1 MKQRSKILLALFL
14 SASLAVTPV
23 ASVSVLA
30 EDLDFTAVEEVDVV
44 PEEEISDS
52 EEVSTST
59 DDSVLADDSDLAA
72 DITTD
77 DPDLTTDDFTVDTST
92 FSADEADVFTSGE
105 TSDQDVTE
113 AKTHSIKVSV
123 TNSEGVAS
131 GMYAMDDAIVTKQ
144 DDGTYLVKM
153 HQASENR
160 NYMALVNGTTAD
172 DITAATQHKVDWY
185 IADSSY
191 YYTIPVASLSDTV
204 YASFSKTTNV
214 NKGSKWSNVQTI
226 TFDTTSMADTDKSDV
241 DASGMNKQAALD
253 YSSVDAA
260 LATVPEDLSIYTD
273 ETANAVTFAVNAL
286 NGTYKAATQDDVDK
300 LATAITDAVNA
311 LVKKA
316 VEEAKTHSIKVSVT
330 NSEGVASGMYAMDD
344 AIVTKQDD
352 GTYLVKMHQASENRN
367 YMALVNGTTADDI
380 TAATQHK
387 VDWYIADSSYYYTI
401 PVASLSDTVY
411 ASFSKTTNVNKGSK
425 WSNVQTITFDT
436 TSMADTDK
444 SDVDASGMNKQ
455 AALDYSSVD
464 AALAT
469 VPEDLSIYTDETAN
483 AVTFAVNALNGTYK
497 AATQDDVDKLATAI
511 ADAVNALVEK
521 GLLTVTNETLMF
533 NVEKA
538 VLRDGKLIVTLH
550 GQGYHY
556 LYKGTYEEAVANGDN
571 RENWIAG
578 EQINGKWQFTIPVA
592 EGETFLPIV
601 AISQN
606 YLTKYEE
613 GKNSLERAFYP
624 RQAVIDQDAAT
635 LVTGDYDH
643 TKDLTV
649 DNQVKMFNVAAAS
662 LETIGGPNSN
672 NYQEILHL
680 TMGTTSFDKVFI
692 GSAED
697 AAKAETTTA
706 ITEQKADLVVK
717 ENAMGGT
724 ATTDYL
730 EKDVI
735 FSFHSVKNNTWY
747 ERVFNVSKTNG
758 TLTITPVPSADY
770 TAVDAALA
778 TVPED
783 LSIYTEETA
792 NAVKVAVDAVKRD
805 CTIYQQADVDK
816 MAQDITDAVN
826 ALVERG
832 LLTVTNETLM
842 FNVEKA
848 VLRDGKLI
856 VTLHGQG
863 YHYLYKGTYEEAVA
877 NGDNRENWIA
887 GEEINGKWQ
896 FTVPVAEGET
906 YLPIVAISNSYLTKY
921 EEGKNSL
928 ERAFYPRQAVIDQ
941 DAATLVTGD
950 YDHTKD
956 LTVDNSVKMFNV
968 AAASLET
975 IGGPNSNNYKE
986 ILHLTMGSDSFDK
999 VFIGFA
1005 KDAAKAE
1012 TTADITDRKVS
1023 FDMKANA
1030 MGGEAT
1036 TDYLDKEVIFSFHS
1050 VKNGTWY
1057 ERVFNV
1063 SKTNGTLTITPVAA
1077 ADYTAVDAALAAVP
1091 KDLSI
1096 YTDETVAA
1104 VRAAVDAVNKNCTV
1118 YQQAD
1123 VDKMASDIT
1132 AAVKALVKKPVAAAK
1147 VTLNAT
1153 SKKITT
1159 GKSFTLKATVA
1170 PSNTTD
1176 KVVWKSSNT
1185 KVATVSANGTVKAV
1199 KAGTA
1204 VITATAGK
1212 VKATCKVTVANPVYK
1227 VTSIKLAAAPSRYI
1241 TAGKRVQLRA
1251 TITPSNATNK
1261 AVTWKSSNTRIAT
1274 VSSTGI
1280 VTFNKNAGGKKVT
1293 ITATAKDGSK
1303 KYARITLA
1311 CMKGSVKSIR
1321 LSGKTTVTNGQST
1334 KVTAAVTS
1342 QGGSANRSLA
1352 WSSSNTKLAT
1362 VDKYGKVKTIKG
1374 KKGTVTITAK
1384 ATDGSGKKAT
1394 IKIRIK

>member
-1 MKQRSKILLALFL
+1 MAETEERDA
-14 SASLAVTPV
+14 V
-23 ASVSVLA
+23 ASDINKLPA
-30 EDLDFTAVEEVDVV
+30 TNG
-44 PEEEISDS
+44 P
-52 EEVSTST
+52 
-59 DDSVLADDSDLAA
+59 AD
-72 DITTD
+72 
-77 DPDLTTDDFTVDTST
+77 
-92 FSADEADVFTSGE
+92 
-105 TSDQDVTE
+105 
-113 AKTHSIKVSV
+113 
-123 TNSEGVAS
+123 
-131 GMYAMDDAIVTKQ
+131 
-144 DDGTYLVKM
+144 
-153 HQASENR
+153 
-160 NYMALVNGTTAD
+160 
-172 DITAATQHKVDWY
+172 
-185 IADSSY
+185 
-191 YYTIPVASLSDTV
+191 YT
-204 YASFSKTTNV
+204 
-214 NKGSKWSNVQTI
+214 
-226 TFDTTSMADTDKSDV
+226 
-241 DASGMNKQAALD
+241 
-253 YSSVDAA
+253 SVDAA

-273 ETANAVTFAVNAL
+273 ETADAVRAAV
-286 NGTYKAATQDDVDK
+286 AAVKRDYTMAQQADVDK
-300 LATAITDAVNA
+300 MAQAITDAVNA

-380 TAATQHK
+380 AAATQHK
-387 VDWYIADSSYYYTI
+387 IDWYVADSSYYYTI

-444 SDVDASGMNKQ
+444 NDVDASGMNKQ

-483 AVTFAVNALNGTYK
+483 AVTSAVKALSGTYK
-497 AATQDDVDKLATAI
+497 AATQDDVDKLATA
-511 ADAVNALVEK
+511 
-521 GLLTVTNETLMF
+521 
-533 NVEKA
+533 
-538 VLRDGKLIVTLH
+538 
-550 GQGYHY
+550 
-556 LYKGTYEEAVANGDN
+556 
-571 RENWIAG
+571 
-578 EQINGKWQFTIPVA
+578 
-592 EGETFLPIV
+592 
-601 AISQN
+601 
-606 YLTKYEE
+606 
-613 GKNSLERAFYP
+613 
-624 RQAVIDQDAAT
+624 
-635 LVTGDYDH
+635 
-643 TKDLTV
+643 
-649 DNQVKMFNVAAAS
+649 
-662 LETIGGPNSN
+662 
-672 NYQEILHL
+672 
-680 TMGTTSFDKVFI
+680 
-692 GSAED
+692 
-697 AAKAETTTA
+697 
-706 ITEQKADLVVK
+706 
-717 ENAMGGT
+717 
-724 ATTDYL
+724 
-730 EKDVI
+730 
-735 FSFHSVKNNTWY
+735 
-747 ERVFNVSKTNG
+747 
-758 TLTITPVPSADY
+758 
-770 TAVDAALA
+770 
-778 TVPED
+778 
-783 LSIYTEETA
+783 
-792 NAVKVAVDAVKRD
+792 
-805 CTIYQQADVDK
+805 
-816 MAQDITDAVN
+816 ITDAVN

-848 VLRDGKLI
+848 ILRDGNLI
-856 VTLHGQG
+856 LTLHGTG

-877 NGDNRENWIA
+877 NGDNRDNWIA
-887 GEEINGKWQ
+887 GEEVNGKWQ

-1030 MGGEAT
+1030 MGGAAT

-1352 WSSSNTKLAT
+1352 WSSSNTKLAI

-1394 IKIRIK
+1394 FKIRIK

>member
-1 MKQRSKILLALFL
+1 MKQRSKILTALFL
-14 SASLAVTPV
+14 SASLAVTPA

-30 EDLDFTAVEEVDVV
+30 EDLDFAAVEEIDVV

-59 DDSVLADDSDLAA
+59 EDSVLAA
-72 DITTD
+72 DITTED
-77 DPDLTTDDFTVDTST
+77 SDLTTDEFTADTST

-105 TSDQDVTE
+105 TSEQDVSE
-113 AKTHSIKVSV
+113 ARTHSIKVSV

-172 DITAATQHKVDWY
+172 DIAAATQHKIDWY
-185 IADSSY
+185 VADSSY

-226 TFDTTSMADTDKSDV
+226 TFDTTSMADTDKNDV

-273 ETANAVTFAVNAL
+273 ETANAVTSAVKAL
-286 NGTYKAATQDDVDK
+286 SGTYKAATQDDVDK
-300 LATAITDAVNA
+300 LATA
-311 LVKKA
+311 
-316 VEEAKTHSIKVSVT
+316 
-330 NSEGVASGMYAMDD
+330 
-344 AIVTKQDD
+344 
-352 GTYLVKMHQASENRN
+352 
-367 YMALVNGTTADDI
+367 
-380 TAATQHK
+380 
-387 VDWYIADSSYYYTI
+387 
-401 PVASLSDTVY
+401 
-411 ASFSKTTNVNKGSK
+411 
-425 WSNVQTITFDT
+425 
-436 TSMADTDK
+436 
-444 SDVDASGMNKQ
+444 
-455 AALDYSSVD
+455 
-464 AALAT
+464 
-469 VPEDLSIYTDETAN
+469 
-483 AVTFAVNALNGTYK
+483 
-497 AATQDDVDKLATAI
+497 
-511 ADAVNALVEK
+511 
-521 GLLTVTNETLMF
+521 
-533 NVEKA
+533 
-538 VLRDGKLIVTLH
+538 
-550 GQGYHY
+550 
-556 LYKGTYEEAVANGDN
+556 
-571 RENWIAG
+571 
-578 EQINGKWQFTIPVA
+578 
-592 EGETFLPIV
+592 
-601 AISQN
+601 
-606 YLTKYEE
+606 
-613 GKNSLERAFYP
+613 
-624 RQAVIDQDAAT
+624 
-635 LVTGDYDH
+635 
-643 TKDLTV
+643 
-649 DNQVKMFNVAAAS
+649 
-662 LETIGGPNSN
+662 
-672 NYQEILHL
+672 
-680 TMGTTSFDKVFI
+680 
-692 GSAED
+692 
-697 AAKAETTTA
+697 
-706 ITEQKADLVVK
+706 
-717 ENAMGGT
+717 
-724 ATTDYL
+724 
-730 EKDVI
+730 
-735 FSFHSVKNNTWY
+735 
-747 ERVFNVSKTNG
+747 
-758 TLTITPVPSADY
+758 
-770 TAVDAALA
+770 
-778 TVPED
+778 
-783 LSIYTEETA
+783 
-792 NAVKVAVDAVKRD
+792 
-805 CTIYQQADVDK
+805 
-816 MAQDITDAVN
+816 ITDAVN

-848 VLRDGKLI
+848 ILRDGNLI
-856 VTLHGQG
+856 LTLHGTG

-877 NGDNRENWIA
+877 NGDNRDNWIA
-887 GEEINGKWQ
+887 GEEVNGKWQ

-1030 MGGEAT
+1030 MGGAAT

-1104 VRAAVDAVNKNCTV
+1104 VRAAVDAVTKNCTV

-1352 WSSSNTKLAT
+1352 WSSSNTKLAI

-1394 IKIRIK
+1394 FKIRIK

>member
-1 MKQRSKILLALFL
+1 MKQRSKILTALFL
-14 SASLAVTPV
+14 SASLAVTPA

-30 EDLDFTAVEEVDVV
+30 EDLDFAAVEEIDVV

-59 DDSVLADDSDLAA
+59 EDSVLAA
-72 DITTD
+72 DITTED
-77 DPDLTTDDFTVDTST
+77 SDLTTDEFTADTST

-105 TSDQDVTE
+105 TSEQDVSEARTHSIKVSVINSSGVVSGMYAMDSAVVTRQDDGTYLVRMHQTSVNRNYMALTDDKNKATNHEVDWYVAGGDDGYWYTIPVASLTDPLYASFSYTKNVNAGKAWGNVQTITFDVSSMAETEERDAVASDINKLPATNGPADYTSVDAALATVPEDLSIYTDETADAVRAAVAAVKRDYTMAQQADVDKMAQAITDAVNALVKKAVEE

-144 DDGTYLVKM
+144 DGTYLVKM

-172 DITAATQHKVDWY
+172 DIAAATQHKIDWY
-185 IADSSY
+185 VADSSY

-226 TFDTTSMADTDKSDV
+226 TFDTTSMADTDKNDV

-273 ETANAVTFAVNAL
+273 ETANAVTSAVKAL
-286 NGTYKAATQDDVDK
+286 SGTYKAATQDDVDK
-300 LATAITDAVNA
+300 LATA
-311 LVKKA
+311 
-316 VEEAKTHSIKVSVT
+316 
-330 NSEGVASGMYAMDD
+330 
-344 AIVTKQDD
+344 
-352 GTYLVKMHQASENRN
+352 
-367 YMALVNGTTADDI
+367 
-380 TAATQHK
+380 
-387 VDWYIADSSYYYTI
+387 
-401 PVASLSDTVY
+401 
-411 ASFSKTTNVNKGSK
+411 
-425 WSNVQTITFDT
+425 
-436 TSMADTDK
+436 
-444 SDVDASGMNKQ
+444 
-455 AALDYSSVD
+455 
-464 AALAT
+464 
-469 VPEDLSIYTDETAN
+469 
-483 AVTFAVNALNGTYK
+483 
-497 AATQDDVDKLATAI
+497 
-511 ADAVNALVEK
+511 
-521 GLLTVTNETLMF
+521 
-533 NVEKA
+533 
-538 VLRDGKLIVTLH
+538 
-550 GQGYHY
+550 
-556 LYKGTYEEAVANGDN
+556 
-571 RENWIAG
+571 
-578 EQINGKWQFTIPVA
+578 
-592 EGETFLPIV
+592 
-601 AISQN
+601 
-606 YLTKYEE
+606 
-613 GKNSLERAFYP
+613 
-624 RQAVIDQDAAT
+624 
-635 LVTGDYDH
+635 
-643 TKDLTV
+643 
-649 DNQVKMFNVAAAS
+649 
-662 LETIGGPNSN
+662 
-672 NYQEILHL
+672 
-680 TMGTTSFDKVFI
+680 
-692 GSAED
+692 
-697 AAKAETTTA
+697 
-706 ITEQKADLVVK
+706 
-717 ENAMGGT
+717 
-724 ATTDYL
+724 
-730 EKDVI
+730 
-735 FSFHSVKNNTWY
+735 
-747 ERVFNVSKTNG
+747 
-758 TLTITPVPSADY
+758 
-770 TAVDAALA
+770 
-778 TVPED
+778 
-783 LSIYTEETA
+783 
-792 NAVKVAVDAVKRD
+792 
-805 CTIYQQADVDK
+805 
-816 MAQDITDAVN
+816 ITDAVN

-848 VLRDGKLI
+848 ILRDGNLI
-856 VTLHGQG
+856 LTLHGTG
-863 YHYLYKGTYEEAVA
+863 YHYLYKGTYEEAVT
-877 NGDNRENWIA
+877 NGDNRDNWIA
-887 GEEINGKWQ
+887 GEEVNGKWQ

-1030 MGGEAT
+1030 MGGAAT

-1394 IKIRIK
+1394 FKIRIK

>member
-1 MKQRSKILLALFL
+1 MKQRSKILTALFL
-14 SASLAVTPV
+14 SASLAVTPA

-30 EDLDFTAVEEVDVV
+30 EDLDFAAVEEIDVV

-59 DDSVLADDSDLAA
+59 EDSVLAA
-72 DITTD
+72 DITTED
-77 DPDLTTDDFTVDTST
+77 SDLTTDEFTADTST

-105 TSDQDVTE
+105 TSEQDVSE
-113 AKTHSIKVSV
+113 ARTHSIKVSV
-123 TNSEGVAS
+123 INSSGVAS
-131 GMYAMDDAIVTKQ
+131 GMYAMDSAVVTRQ
-144 DDGTYLVKM
+144 DDGTYLVRM
-153 HQASENR
+153 HQTSVNR
-160 NYMALVNGTTAD
+160 NYMALTD
-172 DITAATQHKVDWY
+172 DKNKATNHEVDWY
-185 IADSSY
+185 VAGGDDGY
-191 YYTIPVASLSDTV
+191 WYTIPVASLTDPL
-204 YASFSKTTNV
+204 YASFSYTKNV
-214 NKGSKWSNVQTI
+214 NAGKAWGNVQTI
-226 TFDTTSMADTDKSDV
+226 TFDVSSMAETEERDAVASDI
-241 DASGMNKQAALD
+241 NKLPATNGPAD
-253 YSSVDAA
+253 YTSVDAA

-273 ETANAVTFAVNAL
+273 ETA
-286 NGTYKAATQDDVDK
+286 
-300 LATAITDAVNA
+300 DAVRA
-311 LVKKA
+311 
-316 VEEAKTHSIKVSVT
+316 
-330 NSEGVASGMYAMDD
+330 
-344 AIVTKQDD
+344 
-352 GTYLVKMHQASENRN
+352 
-367 YMALVNGTTADDI
+367 
-380 TAATQHK
+380 
-387 VDWYIADSSYYYTI
+387 
-401 PVASLSDTVY
+401 
-411 ASFSKTTNVNKGSK
+411 
-425 WSNVQTITFDT
+425 
-436 TSMADTDK
+436 
-444 SDVDASGMNKQ
+444 
-455 AALDYSSVD
+455 
-464 AALAT
+464 
-469 VPEDLSIYTDETAN
+469 
-483 AVTFAVNALNGTYK
+483 
-497 AATQDDVDKLATAI
+497 
-511 ADAVNALVEK
+511 
-521 GLLTVTNETLMF
+521 
-533 NVEKA
+533 
-538 VLRDGKLIVTLH
+538 
-550 GQGYHY
+550 
-556 LYKGTYEEAVANGDN
+556 AVA
-571 RENWIAG
+571 
-578 EQINGKWQFTIPVA
+578 
-592 EGETFLPIV
+592 
-601 AISQN
+601 
-606 YLTKYEE
+606 
-613 GKNSLERAFYP
+613 
-624 RQAVIDQDAAT
+624 
-635 LVTGDYDH
+635 
-643 TKDLTV
+643 
-649 DNQVKMFNVAAAS
+649 
-662 LETIGGPNSN
+662 
-672 NYQEILHL
+672 
-680 TMGTTSFDKVFI
+680 
-692 GSAED
+692 
-697 AAKAETTTA
+697 
-706 ITEQKADLVVK
+706 
-717 ENAMGGT
+717 
-724 ATTDYL
+724 
-730 EKDVI
+730 
-735 FSFHSVKNNTWY
+735 
-747 ERVFNVSKTNG
+747 
-758 TLTITPVPSADY
+758 
-770 TAVDAALA
+770 
-778 TVPED
+778 
-783 LSIYTEETA
+783 
-792 NAVKVAVDAVKRD
+792 AVKRD
-805 CTIYQQADVDK
+805 YTMAQQADVDK
-816 MAQDITDAVN
+816 MAQAITDAVN

-848 VLRDGKLI
+848 ILRDGNLI
-856 VTLHGQG
+856 LTLHGTG

-877 NGDNRENWIA
+877 NGDNRDNWIA
-887 GEEINGKWQ
+887 GEEVNGKWQ

-956 LTVDNSVKMFNV
+956 LTVDNQVKMFNV

-1030 MGGEAT
+1030 MGGAAT

-1394 IKIRIK
+1394 FKIRIK

>member
-1 MKQRSKILLALFL
+1 MKQRSKILTALFL
-14 SASLAVTPV
+14 SASLAVTPA

-30 EDLDFTAVEEVDVV
+30 EDLDFAAVEEIDVV

-59 DDSVLADDSDLAA
+59 EDSVLAA
-72 DITTD
+72 DITTED
-77 DPDLTTDDFTVDTST
+77 SDLTTDEFTADTST

-105 TSDQDVTE
+105 TSEQDVSE
-113 AKTHSIKVSV
+113 ARTHSIKVSV
-123 TNSEGVAS
+123 INSSGVAS
-131 GMYAMDDAIVTKQ
+131 GMYAMDSAVVTRQ
-144 DDGTYLVKM
+144 DDGTYLVRM
-153 HQASENR
+153 HQTNVNR
-160 NYMALVNGTTAD
+160 NYMALTD
-172 DITAATQHKVDWY
+172 DKNKATNHEVDWY
-185 IADSSY
+185 VAGGDDGY
-191 YYTIPVASLSDTV
+191 WYTIPVASLTDPL
-204 YASFSKTTNV
+204 YASFSYTKNV
-214 NKGSKWSNVQTI
+214 NAGKAWGNVQTI
-226 TFDTTSMADTDKSDV
+226 TFDVSSMAETEERDAVASDI
-241 DASGMNKQAALD
+241 NKLPATNGPAD
-253 YSSVDAA
+253 YTSVDAA

-273 ETANAVTFAVNAL
+273 ETADAVRAAV
-286 NGTYKAATQDDVDK
+286 AAVKRDYTMAQQADVDK
-300 LATAITDAVNA
+300 MAQAITDAVNA

-352 GTYLVKMHQASENRN
+352 GTYLVKMHQANENRN

-380 TAATQHK
+380 AAATQHK
-387 VDWYIADSSYYYTI
+387 VDWYVADSSYYYTI

-425 WSNVQTITFDT
+425 WSNVQAITFDT

-444 SDVDASGMNKQ
+444 SDIDASGMNKQ

-469 VPEDLSIYTDETAN
+469 IPEDLSIYTDETAN
-483 AVTFAVNALNGTYK
+483 AVTSAVKALSGTYK
-497 AATQDDVDKLATAI
+497 AATQDDVDKLATA
-511 ADAVNALVEK
+511 
-521 GLLTVTNETLMF
+521 
-533 NVEKA
+533 
-538 VLRDGKLIVTLH
+538 
-550 GQGYHY
+550 
-556 LYKGTYEEAVANGDN
+556 
-571 RENWIAG
+571 
-578 EQINGKWQFTIPVA
+578 
-592 EGETFLPIV
+592 
-601 AISQN
+601 
-606 YLTKYEE
+606 
-613 GKNSLERAFYP
+613 
-624 RQAVIDQDAAT
+624 
-635 LVTGDYDH
+635 
-643 TKDLTV
+643 
-649 DNQVKMFNVAAAS
+649 
-662 LETIGGPNSN
+662 
-672 NYQEILHL
+672 
-680 TMGTTSFDKVFI
+680 
-692 GSAED
+692 
-697 AAKAETTTA
+697 
-706 ITEQKADLVVK
+706 
-717 ENAMGGT
+717 
-724 ATTDYL
+724 
-730 EKDVI
+730 
-735 FSFHSVKNNTWY
+735 
-747 ERVFNVSKTNG
+747 
-758 TLTITPVPSADY
+758 
-770 TAVDAALA
+770 
-778 TVPED
+778 
-783 LSIYTEETA
+783 
-792 NAVKVAVDAVKRD
+792 
-805 CTIYQQADVDK
+805 
-816 MAQDITDAVN
+816 ITDAVN

-848 VLRDGKLI
+848 ILRDGNLI
-856 VTLHGQG
+856 LTLHGTG

-877 NGDNRENWIA
+877 NGDNRDNWIA
-887 GEEINGKWQ
+887 GEEVNGKWQ

-1023 FDMKANA
+1023 FNMKANA

-1063 SKTNGTLTITPVAA
+1063 SKTNGTLTITP
-1077 ADYTAVDAALAAVP
+1077 
-1091 KDLSI
+1091 
-1096 YTDETVAA
+1096 VAA

-1176 KVVWKSSNT
+1176 KVVWKSNNT

-1394 IKIRIK
+1394 FKIRIK

>member
-1 MKQRSKILLALFL
+1 MKQRSKILTALFL
-14 SASLAVTPV
+14 SASLAVTPA

-30 EDLDFTAVEEVDVV
+30 EDLDFAAVEEIDVV

-59 DDSVLADDSDLAA
+59 EDSVLAA
-72 DITTD
+72 DITTED
-77 DPDLTTDDFTVDTST
+77 SDLTTDEFTADTST

-105 TSDQDVTE
+105 TSEQDVSE
-113 AKTHSIKVSV
+113 ARTHSIKVSV

-172 DITAATQHKVDWY
+172 DIAAATQHKIDWY
-185 IADSSY
+185 VADSSY

-226 TFDTTSMADTDKSDV
+226 TFDTTSMADTDKNDV

-273 ETANAVTFAVNAL
+273 ETANAVTSAVKAL
-286 NGTYKAATQDDVDK
+286 SGTYKAATQDDVDK
-300 LATAITDAVNA
+300 LATA
-311 LVKKA
+311 
-316 VEEAKTHSIKVSVT
+316 
-330 NSEGVASGMYAMDD
+330 
-344 AIVTKQDD
+344 
-352 GTYLVKMHQASENRN
+352 
-367 YMALVNGTTADDI
+367 
-380 TAATQHK
+380 
-387 VDWYIADSSYYYTI
+387 
-401 PVASLSDTVY
+401 
-411 ASFSKTTNVNKGSK
+411 
-425 WSNVQTITFDT
+425 
-436 TSMADTDK
+436 
-444 SDVDASGMNKQ
+444 
-455 AALDYSSVD
+455 
-464 AALAT
+464 
-469 VPEDLSIYTDETAN
+469 
-483 AVTFAVNALNGTYK
+483 
-497 AATQDDVDKLATAI
+497 
-511 ADAVNALVEK
+511 
-521 GLLTVTNETLMF
+521 
-533 NVEKA
+533 
-538 VLRDGKLIVTLH
+538 
-550 GQGYHY
+550 
-556 LYKGTYEEAVANGDN
+556 
-571 RENWIAG
+571 
-578 EQINGKWQFTIPVA
+578 
-592 EGETFLPIV
+592 
-601 AISQN
+601 
-606 YLTKYEE
+606 
-613 GKNSLERAFYP
+613 
-624 RQAVIDQDAAT
+624 
-635 LVTGDYDH
+635 
-643 TKDLTV
+643 
-649 DNQVKMFNVAAAS
+649 
-662 LETIGGPNSN
+662 
-672 NYQEILHL
+672 
-680 TMGTTSFDKVFI
+680 
-692 GSAED
+692 
-697 AAKAETTTA
+697 
-706 ITEQKADLVVK
+706 
-717 ENAMGGT
+717 
-724 ATTDYL
+724 
-730 EKDVI
+730 
-735 FSFHSVKNNTWY
+735 
-747 ERVFNVSKTNG
+747 
-758 TLTITPVPSADY
+758 
-770 TAVDAALA
+770 
-778 TVPED
+778 
-783 LSIYTEETA
+783 
-792 NAVKVAVDAVKRD
+792 
-805 CTIYQQADVDK
+805 
-816 MAQDITDAVN
+816 ITDAVN

-848 VLRDGKLI
+848 ILRDGNLI
-856 VTLHGQG
+856 LTLHGTG

-877 NGDNRENWIA
+877 NGDNRDNWIA
-887 GEEINGKWQ
+887 GEEVNGKWQ

-1030 MGGEAT
+1030 MGGAAT

-1132 AAVKALVKKPVAAAK
+1132 AAVKALVKKPIAAAK

-1352 WSSSNTKLAT
+1352 WSSSNTKLAI

-1394 IKIRIK
+1394 FKIRIK

>member
-1 MKQRSKILLALFL
+1 MKQRSKILTALFL
-14 SASLAVTPV
+14 SASLAVTPA

-30 EDLDFTAVEEVDVV
+30 EDLDFAAVEEIDVV

-59 DDSVLADDSDLAA
+59 EDSVLAA
-72 DITTD
+72 DITTED
-77 DPDLTTDDFTVDTST
+77 SDLTTDEFTADTST

-105 TSDQDVTE
+105 TSEQDVSE
-113 AKTHSIKVSV
+113 ARTHSIKVSV
-123 TNSEGVAS
+123 INSSGVAS
-131 GMYAMDDAIVTKQ
+131 GMYAMDSAVVTRQ
-144 DDGTYLVKM
+144 DDGTYLVRM
-153 HQASENR
+153 HQTSVNR
-160 NYMALVNGTTAD
+160 NYMALTD
-172 DITAATQHKVDWY
+172 DKNKATNHEVDWY
-185 IADSSY
+185 VAGGDDGY
-191 YYTIPVASLSDTV
+191 WYTIPVASLTDPL
-204 YASFSKTTNV
+204 YASFSYTKNV
-214 NKGSKWSNVQTI
+214 NAGKAWGNVQTI
-226 TFDTTSMADTDKSDV
+226 TFDVSSMAETEERDAVASDI
-241 DASGMNKQAALD
+241 NKLPATNGPAD
-253 YSSVDAA
+253 YTSVDAA

-273 ETANAVTFAVNAL
+273 ETADAVRAAV
-286 NGTYKAATQDDVDK
+286 AAVKRDYTMAQQADVDK
-300 LATAITDAVNA
+300 MAQAITDAVNA

-367 YMALVNGTTADDI
+367 YMALVNGTTEDDI
-380 TAATQHK
+380 AAATQHK
-387 VDWYIADSSYYYTI
+387 IDWYVADSSYYYTI

-444 SDVDASGMNKQ
+444 NDVDASGMNKQ

-483 AVTFAVNALNGTYK
+483 AVTSAVKALSGTYK
-497 AATQDDVDKLATAI
+497 AATQDDVDKLATA
-511 ADAVNALVEK
+511 
-521 GLLTVTNETLMF
+521 
-533 NVEKA
+533 
-538 VLRDGKLIVTLH
+538 
-550 GQGYHY
+550 
-556 LYKGTYEEAVANGDN
+556 
-571 RENWIAG
+571 
-578 EQINGKWQFTIPVA
+578 
-592 EGETFLPIV
+592 
-601 AISQN
+601 
-606 YLTKYEE
+606 
-613 GKNSLERAFYP
+613 
-624 RQAVIDQDAAT
+624 
-635 LVTGDYDH
+635 
-643 TKDLTV
+643 
-649 DNQVKMFNVAAAS
+649 
-662 LETIGGPNSN
+662 
-672 NYQEILHL
+672 
-680 TMGTTSFDKVFI
+680 
-692 GSAED
+692 
-697 AAKAETTTA
+697 
-706 ITEQKADLVVK
+706 
-717 ENAMGGT
+717 
-724 ATTDYL
+724 
-730 EKDVI
+730 
-735 FSFHSVKNNTWY
+735 
-747 ERVFNVSKTNG
+747 
-758 TLTITPVPSADY
+758 
-770 TAVDAALA
+770 
-778 TVPED
+778 
-783 LSIYTEETA
+783 
-792 NAVKVAVDAVKRD
+792 
-805 CTIYQQADVDK
+805 
-816 MAQDITDAVN
+816 ITDAVN

-848 VLRDGKLI
+848 ILRDGNLI
-856 VTLHGQG
+856 LTLHGTG

-877 NGDNRENWIA
+877 NGDNRDNWIA
-887 GEEINGKWQ
+887 GEEVNGKWQ

-1030 MGGEAT
+1030 MGGAAT

-1204 VITATAGK
+1204 VITAT
-1212 VKATCKVTVANPVYK
+1212 
-1227 VTSIKLAAAPSRYI
+1227 
-1241 TAGKRVQLRA
+1241 
-1251 TITPSNATNK
+1251 ITPSNATNK

-1394 IKIRIK
+1394 FKIRIK

>member
-1 MKQRSKILLALFL
+1 MKQRSKILTALFL
-14 SASLAVTPV
+14 SASLAVTPA

-30 EDLDFTAVEEVDVV
+30 EDLDFAAVEEIDVV

-59 DDSVLADDSDLAA
+59 EDSVLAA
-72 DITTD
+72 DITTED
-77 DPDLTTDDFTVDTST
+77 SDLTTDEFTADTST
-92 FSADEADVFTSGE
+92 FSTDEADVFTSGE
-105 TSDQDVTE
+105 TSEQDVSE
-113 AKTHSIKVSV
+113 ARTHSIKVSV
-123 TNSEGVAS
+123 INSSGVAS
-131 GMYAMDDAIVTKQ
+131 GMYAMDSAVVTRQ
-144 DDGTYLVKM
+144 DDGTYLVRM
-153 HQASENR
+153 HQTSVNR
-160 NYMALVNGTTAD
+160 NYMALTD
-172 DITAATQHKVDWY
+172 DKNKATNHEVDWY
-185 IADSSY
+185 VAGGDDGY
-191 YYTIPVASLSDTV
+191 WYTIPVASLTDPL
-204 YASFSKTTNV
+204 YASFSYTKNV
-214 NKGSKWSNVQTI
+214 NAGKAWGNVQTI
-226 TFDTTSMADTDKSDV
+226 TFDVSSMAETEERDAVASDI
-241 DASGMNKQAALD
+241 NKLPATNGPAD
-253 YSSVDAA
+253 YTSVDAA

-273 ETANAVTFAVNAL
+273 ETADAVRAAV
-286 NGTYKAATQDDVDK
+286 AAVKRDYTMAQQADVDK
-300 LATAITDAVNA
+300 MAQAITDAVNA

-380 TAATQHK
+380 AAATQHK
-387 VDWYIADSSYYYTI
+387 IDWYVADSSYYYTI

-444 SDVDASGMNKQ
+444 NDVDASGMNKQ

-483 AVTFAVNALNGTYK
+483 AVTSAVKALSGTYK
-497 AATQDDVDKLATAI
+497 AATQDDVDKLATA
-511 ADAVNALVEK
+511 
-521 GLLTVTNETLMF
+521 
-533 NVEKA
+533 
-538 VLRDGKLIVTLH
+538 
-550 GQGYHY
+550 
-556 LYKGTYEEAVANGDN
+556 
-571 RENWIAG
+571 
-578 EQINGKWQFTIPVA
+578 
-592 EGETFLPIV
+592 
-601 AISQN
+601 
-606 YLTKYEE
+606 
-613 GKNSLERAFYP
+613 
-624 RQAVIDQDAAT
+624 
-635 LVTGDYDH
+635 
-643 TKDLTV
+643 
-649 DNQVKMFNVAAAS
+649 
-662 LETIGGPNSN
+662 
-672 NYQEILHL
+672 
-680 TMGTTSFDKVFI
+680 
-692 GSAED
+692 
-697 AAKAETTTA
+697 
-706 ITEQKADLVVK
+706 
-717 ENAMGGT
+717 
-724 ATTDYL
+724 
-730 EKDVI
+730 
-735 FSFHSVKNNTWY
+735 
-747 ERVFNVSKTNG
+747 
-758 TLTITPVPSADY
+758 
-770 TAVDAALA
+770 
-778 TVPED
+778 
-783 LSIYTEETA
+783 
-792 NAVKVAVDAVKRD
+792 
-805 CTIYQQADVDK
+805 
-816 MAQDITDAVN
+816 ITDAVN

-848 VLRDGKLI
+848 ILRDGNLI
-856 VTLHGQG
+856 LTLHGTG

-877 NGDNRENWIA
+877 NGDNRDNWIA
-887 GEEINGKWQ
+887 GEEVNGKWQ

-1030 MGGEAT
+1030 MGGAAT

-1077 ADYTAVDAALAAVP
+1077 ADYTAVDAAL
-1091 KDLSI
+1091 
-1096 YTDETVAA
+1096 
-1104 VRAAVDAVNKNCTV
+1104 AAVDAVNKNCTV

-1394 IKIRIK
+1394 FKIRIK

>member
-1 MKQRSKILLALFL
+1 MKQRSKILTALFL
-14 SASLAVTPV
+14 SASLAVTPA

-30 EDLDFTAVEEVDVV
+30 EDLDFAAVEEIDVV

-59 DDSVLADDSDLAA
+59 EDSVLAA
-72 DITTD
+72 DITTED
-77 DPDLTTDDFTVDTST
+77 SDLTTDEFTADTST

-105 TSDQDVTE
+105 ISEQDVSE
-113 AKTHSIKVSV
+113 ARTHSIKVSV
-123 TNSEGVAS
+123 INSSGVAS
-131 GMYAMDDAIVTKQ
+131 GMYAMDSAVVTRQ
-144 DDGTYLVKM
+144 DDGTYLVRM
-153 HQASENR
+153 HQTSVNR
-160 NYMALVNGTTAD
+160 NYMALTD
-172 DITAATQHKVDWY
+172 DKNKATNHEVDWY
-185 IADSSY
+185 VAGGDDGY
-191 YYTIPVASLSDTV
+191 WYTIPVASLTDPL
-204 YASFSKTTNV
+204 YASFSYTKNV
-214 NKGSKWSNVQTI
+214 NAGKAWGNVQTI
-226 TFDTTSMADTDKSDV
+226 TFDVSSMA
-241 DASGMNKQAALD
+241 
-253 YSSVDAA
+253 
-260 LATVPEDLSIYTD
+260 
-273 ETANAVTFAVNAL
+273 ETEER
-286 NGTYKAATQDDVDK
+286 
-300 LATAITDAVNA
+300 DAV
-311 LVKKA
+311 
-316 VEEAKTHSIKVSVT
+316 
-330 NSEGVASGMYAMDD
+330 AS
-344 AIVTKQDD
+344 
-352 GTYLVKMHQASENRN
+352 
-367 YMALVNGTTADDI
+367 DI
-380 TAATQHK
+380 
-387 VDWYIADSSYYYTI
+387 
-401 PVASLSDTVY
+401 
-411 ASFSKTTNVNKGSK
+411 NK
-425 WSNVQTITFDT
+425 
-436 TSMADTDK
+436 
-444 SDVDASGMNKQ
+444 
-455 AALDYSSVD
+455 
-464 AALAT
+464 
-469 VPEDLSIYTDETAN
+469 
-483 AVTFAVNALNGTYK
+483 
-497 AATQDDVDKLATAI
+497 
-511 ADAVNALVEK
+511 
-521 GLLTVTNETLMF
+521 
-533 NVEKA
+533 
-538 VLRDGKLIVTLH
+538 
-550 GQGYHY
+550 
-556 LYKGTYEEAVANGDN
+556 
-571 RENWIAG
+571 
-578 EQINGKWQFTIPVA
+578 
-592 EGETFLPIV
+592 LP
-601 AISQN
+601 A
-606 YLTKYEE
+606 
-613 GKNSLERAFYP
+613 
-624 RQAVIDQDAAT
+624 
-635 LVTGDYDH
+635 
-643 TKDLTV
+643 
-649 DNQVKMFNVAAAS
+649 
-662 LETIGGPNSN
+662 
-672 NYQEILHL
+672 
-680 TMGTTSFDKVFI
+680 
-692 GSAED
+692 
-697 AAKAETTTA
+697 
-706 ITEQKADLVVK
+706 
-717 ENAMGGT
+717 
-724 ATTDYL
+724 
-730 EKDVI
+730 
-735 FSFHSVKNNTWY
+735 
-747 ERVFNVSKTNG
+747 TNG
-758 TLTITPVPSADY
+758 PADY

-783 LSIYTEETA
+783 LSLYTDETA
-792 NAVKVAVDAVKRD
+792 DAVRAAVAAVKRD
-805 CTIYQQADVDK
+805 YTMAQQADVDK
-816 MAQDITDAVN
+816 MAQAITNAVN

-848 VLRDGKLI
+848 ILRDGNLI
-856 VTLHGQG
+856 LTLHGTG

-877 NGDNRENWIA
+877 NGDNRDNWIA
-887 GEEINGKWQ
+887 GEEVNGKWQ

-1394 IKIRIK
+1394 FKIRIK

>member
-1 MKQRSKILLALFL
+1 MKQRSKILTALFL
-14 SASLAVTPV
+14 SASLAVTPA

-30 EDLDFTAVEEVDVV
+30 EDLDFAAVEEIDVV

-59 DDSVLADDSDLAA
+59 EDSVLAA
-72 DITTD
+72 DITTED
-77 DPDLTTDDFTVDTST
+77 SDLTTDEFTADTST

-105 TSDQDVTE
+105 TSEQDVSE
-113 AKTHSIKVSV
+113 ARTHSIKVSV
-123 TNSEGVAS
+123 INSSGVAS
-131 GMYAMDDAIVTKQ
+131 GMYAMDSAVVTRQ
-144 DDGTYLVKM
+144 DDGTYLVRM
-153 HQASENR
+153 HQTSVNR
-160 NYMALVNGTTAD
+160 NYMALTD
-172 DITAATQHKVDWY
+172 DKNKATNHEVDWY
-185 IADSSY
+185 VAGGDDGY
-191 YYTIPVASLSDTV
+191 WYTIPVASLTDPL
-204 YASFSKTTNV
+204 YASFSYTKNV
-214 NKGSKWSNVQTI
+214 NAGKAWGNVQTI
-226 TFDTTSMADTDKSDV
+226 TFDVSSMAETEERDAVASDI
-241 DASGMNKQAALD
+241 NKLPATNGPAD
-253 YSSVDAA
+253 YTSVDAA

-273 ETANAVTFAVNAL
+273 ETADAVRAAV
-286 NGTYKAATQDDVDK
+286 AAVKRDYTMAQQADVDK
-300 LATAITDAVNA
+300 MAQAITDADAVNA

-380 TAATQHK
+380 AAATQHK
-387 VDWYIADSSYYYTI
+387 IDWYVADSSYYYTI

-444 SDVDASGMNKQ
+444 NDVDASGMNKQ

-483 AVTFAVNALNGTYK
+483 AVTSAVKALSGTYK
-497 AATQDDVDKLATAI
+497 AATQDDVDKLATA
-511 ADAVNALVEK
+511 
-521 GLLTVTNETLMF
+521 
-533 NVEKA
+533 
-538 VLRDGKLIVTLH
+538 
-550 GQGYHY
+550 
-556 LYKGTYEEAVANGDN
+556 
-571 RENWIAG
+571 
-578 EQINGKWQFTIPVA
+578 
-592 EGETFLPIV
+592 
-601 AISQN
+601 
-606 YLTKYEE
+606 
-613 GKNSLERAFYP
+613 
-624 RQAVIDQDAAT
+624 
-635 LVTGDYDH
+635 
-643 TKDLTV
+643 
-649 DNQVKMFNVAAAS
+649 
-662 LETIGGPNSN
+662 
-672 NYQEILHL
+672 
-680 TMGTTSFDKVFI
+680 
-692 GSAED
+692 
-697 AAKAETTTA
+697 
-706 ITEQKADLVVK
+706 
-717 ENAMGGT
+717 
-724 ATTDYL
+724 
-730 EKDVI
+730 
-735 FSFHSVKNNTWY
+735 
-747 ERVFNVSKTNG
+747 
-758 TLTITPVPSADY
+758 
-770 TAVDAALA
+770 
-778 TVPED
+778 
-783 LSIYTEETA
+783 
-792 NAVKVAVDAVKRD
+792 
-805 CTIYQQADVDK
+805 
-816 MAQDITDAVN
+816 ITDAVN

-848 VLRDGKLI
+848 ILRDGNLI
-856 VTLHGQG
+856 LTLHGTG

-877 NGDNRENWIA
+877 NGDNRDNWIA
-887 GEEINGKWQ
+887 GEEVNGKWQ

-1030 MGGEAT
+1030 MGGVAT

-1394 IKIRIK
+1394 FKIRIK

>member
-1 MKQRSKILLALFL
+1 MKQRSKILTALFL
-14 SASLAVTPV
+14 SASLAVTPA

-30 EDLDFTAVEEVDVV
+30 EDLDFAAVEEIDVV

-59 DDSVLADDSDLAA
+59 EDSVLAA
-72 DITTD
+72 DITTED
-77 DPDLTTDDFTVDTST
+77 SDLTTDEFTADTST

-105 TSDQDVTE
+105 TSEQDVSE
-113 AKTHSIKVSV
+113 ARTHSIKVSV
-123 TNSEGVAS
+123 INSSGVAS
-131 GMYAMDDAIVTKQ
+131 GMYAMDSAVVTRQ
-144 DDGTYLVKM
+144 DDGTYLVRM
-153 HQASENR
+153 HQTSVNR
-160 NYMALVNGTTAD
+160 NYMALTD
-172 DITAATQHKVDWY
+172 DKNKATNHEVDWY
-185 IADSSY
+185 VAGGDDGY
-191 YYTIPVASLSDTV
+191 WYTIPVASLTDPL
-204 YASFSKTTNV
+204 YASFSYTKNV
-214 NKGSKWSNVQTI
+214 NAGKAWGNVQTI
-226 TFDTTSMADTDKSDV
+226 TFDVSSMAETEERDAVASDI
-241 DASGMNKQAALD
+241 NKLPATNGPAD
-253 YSSVDAA
+253 YTSVDAA

-273 ETANAVTFAVNAL
+273 ETA
-286 NGTYKAATQDDVDK
+286 
-300 LATAITDAVNA
+300 DAVRA
-311 LVKKA
+311 
-316 VEEAKTHSIKVSVT
+316 
-330 NSEGVASGMYAMDD
+330 
-344 AIVTKQDD
+344 
-352 GTYLVKMHQASENRN
+352 
-367 YMALVNGTTADDI
+367 
-380 TAATQHK
+380 
-387 VDWYIADSSYYYTI
+387 
-401 PVASLSDTVY
+401 
-411 ASFSKTTNVNKGSK
+411 
-425 WSNVQTITFDT
+425 
-436 TSMADTDK
+436 
-444 SDVDASGMNKQ
+444 
-455 AALDYSSVD
+455 
-464 AALAT
+464 
-469 VPEDLSIYTDETAN
+469 
-483 AVTFAVNALNGTYK
+483 
-497 AATQDDVDKLATAI
+497 
-511 ADAVNALVEK
+511 
-521 GLLTVTNETLMF
+521 
-533 NVEKA
+533 
-538 VLRDGKLIVTLH
+538 
-550 GQGYHY
+550 
-556 LYKGTYEEAVANGDN
+556 AVA
-571 RENWIAG
+571 
-578 EQINGKWQFTIPVA
+578 
-592 EGETFLPIV
+592 
-601 AISQN
+601 
-606 YLTKYEE
+606 
-613 GKNSLERAFYP
+613 
-624 RQAVIDQDAAT
+624 
-635 LVTGDYDH
+635 
-643 TKDLTV
+643 
-649 DNQVKMFNVAAAS
+649 
-662 LETIGGPNSN
+662 
-672 NYQEILHL
+672 
-680 TMGTTSFDKVFI
+680 
-692 GSAED
+692 
-697 AAKAETTTA
+697 
-706 ITEQKADLVVK
+706 
-717 ENAMGGT
+717 
-724 ATTDYL
+724 
-730 EKDVI
+730 
-735 FSFHSVKNNTWY
+735 
-747 ERVFNVSKTNG
+747 
-758 TLTITPVPSADY
+758 
-770 TAVDAALA
+770 
-778 TVPED
+778 
-783 LSIYTEETA
+783 
-792 NAVKVAVDAVKRD
+792 AVKRD
-805 CTIYQQADVDK
+805 YTMAQQADVDK
-816 MAQDITDAVN
+816 MAQAITDAVN

-848 VLRDGKLI
+848 ILRDGNLI
-856 VTLHGQG
+856 LTLHGTG

-877 NGDNRENWIA
+877 NGDNRDNWIA
-887 GEEINGKWQ
+887 GEEVNGKWQ

-956 LTVDNSVKMFNV
+956 LTVDNQVKMFNV

-999 VFIGFA
+999 AFIGFA
-1005 KDAAKAE
+1005 EDAAKAE
-1012 TTADITDRKVS
+1012 TTTDITDRKVS

-1241 TAGKRVQLRA
+1241 TAGKKVQLRA
-1251 TITPSNATNK
+1251 TIAPSNATNK

-1394 IKIRIK
+1394 FKIRIK

>member
-1 MKQRSKILLALFL
+1 MKQRSKILTALFL
-14 SASLAVTPV
+14 SASLAVTPA

-30 EDLDFTAVEEVDVV
+30 EDLDFAAVEEIDVV

-59 DDSVLADDSDLAA
+59 EDSVLAA
-72 DITTD
+72 DITTED
-77 DPDLTTDDFTVDTST
+77 SDLTTDEFTADTST
-92 FSADEADVFTSGE
+92 FSTDEADVFTSGE
-105 TSDQDVTE
+105 TSEQDVSE
-113 AKTHSIKVSV
+113 ARTHSIKVSV
-123 TNSEGVAS
+123 INSSGVAS
-131 GMYAMDDAIVTKQ
+131 GMYAMDSAVVTRQ

-172 DITAATQHKVDWY
+172 DIAAATQHKIDWY
-185 IADSSY
+185 VADSSY

-226 TFDTTSMADTDKSDV
+226 TFDTTSMADTDKNDV

-273 ETANAVTFAVNAL
+273 ETANAVTSAVKAL
-286 NGTYKAATQDDVDK
+286 SGTYKAATQDDVDK
-300 LATAITDAVNA
+300 LATA
-311 LVKKA
+311 
-316 VEEAKTHSIKVSVT
+316 
-330 NSEGVASGMYAMDD
+330 
-344 AIVTKQDD
+344 
-352 GTYLVKMHQASENRN
+352 
-367 YMALVNGTTADDI
+367 
-380 TAATQHK
+380 
-387 VDWYIADSSYYYTI
+387 
-401 PVASLSDTVY
+401 
-411 ASFSKTTNVNKGSK
+411 
-425 WSNVQTITFDT
+425 
-436 TSMADTDK
+436 
-444 SDVDASGMNKQ
+444 
-455 AALDYSSVD
+455 
-464 AALAT
+464 
-469 VPEDLSIYTDETAN
+469 
-483 AVTFAVNALNGTYK
+483 
-497 AATQDDVDKLATAI
+497 
-511 ADAVNALVEK
+511 
-521 GLLTVTNETLMF
+521 
-533 NVEKA
+533 
-538 VLRDGKLIVTLH
+538 
-550 GQGYHY
+550 
-556 LYKGTYEEAVANGDN
+556 
-571 RENWIAG
+571 
-578 EQINGKWQFTIPVA
+578 
-592 EGETFLPIV
+592 
-601 AISQN
+601 
-606 YLTKYEE
+606 
-613 GKNSLERAFYP
+613 
-624 RQAVIDQDAAT
+624 
-635 LVTGDYDH
+635 
-643 TKDLTV
+643 
-649 DNQVKMFNVAAAS
+649 
-662 LETIGGPNSN
+662 
-672 NYQEILHL
+672 
-680 TMGTTSFDKVFI
+680 
-692 GSAED
+692 
-697 AAKAETTTA
+697 
-706 ITEQKADLVVK
+706 
-717 ENAMGGT
+717 
-724 ATTDYL
+724 
-730 EKDVI
+730 
-735 FSFHSVKNNTWY
+735 
-747 ERVFNVSKTNG
+747 
-758 TLTITPVPSADY
+758 
-770 TAVDAALA
+770 
-778 TVPED
+778 
-783 LSIYTEETA
+783 
-792 NAVKVAVDAVKRD
+792 
-805 CTIYQQADVDK
+805 
-816 MAQDITDAVN
+816 ITDAVN

-848 VLRDGKLI
+848 ILRDGNLI
-856 VTLHGQG
+856 LTLHGTG

-877 NGDNRENWIA
+877 NGDNRDNWIA
-887 GEEINGKWQ
+887 GEEVNGKWQ

-1030 MGGEAT
+1030 MGGAAT

-1352 WSSSNTKLAT
+1352 WSSSNTKLAI

-1394 IKIRIK
+1394 FKIRIK

>member
-1 MKQRSKILLALFL
+1 MKQRSKILTALFL
-14 SASLAVTPV
+14 SASLAVTPA

-30 EDLDFTAVEEVDVV
+30 EDLDFAAVEEIDVV

-59 DDSVLADDSDLAA
+59 EDSVLAA
-72 DITTD
+72 DITTED
-77 DPDLTTDDFTVDTST
+77 SDLTTDEFTADTST

-105 TSDQDVTE
+105 TSEQDVSE
-113 AKTHSIKVSV
+113 ARTHSIKVSV

-172 DITAATQHKVDWY
+172 DIAAATQHKVDWY
-185 IADSSY
+185 VADSSY

-273 ETANAVTFAVNAL
+273 ETANAVTSAVKAL
-286 NGTYKAATQDDVDK
+286 SGTYKAATQDDVDK
-300 LATAITDAVNA
+300 LATA
-311 LVKKA
+311 
-316 VEEAKTHSIKVSVT
+316 
-330 NSEGVASGMYAMDD
+330 
-344 AIVTKQDD
+344 
-352 GTYLVKMHQASENRN
+352 
-367 YMALVNGTTADDI
+367 
-380 TAATQHK
+380 
-387 VDWYIADSSYYYTI
+387 
-401 PVASLSDTVY
+401 
-411 ASFSKTTNVNKGSK
+411 
-425 WSNVQTITFDT
+425 
-436 TSMADTDK
+436 
-444 SDVDASGMNKQ
+444 
-455 AALDYSSVD
+455 
-464 AALAT
+464 
-469 VPEDLSIYTDETAN
+469 
-483 AVTFAVNALNGTYK
+483 
-497 AATQDDVDKLATAI
+497 
-511 ADAVNALVEK
+511 
-521 GLLTVTNETLMF
+521 
-533 NVEKA
+533 
-538 VLRDGKLIVTLH
+538 
-550 GQGYHY
+550 
-556 LYKGTYEEAVANGDN
+556 
-571 RENWIAG
+571 
-578 EQINGKWQFTIPVA
+578 
-592 EGETFLPIV
+592 
-601 AISQN
+601 
-606 YLTKYEE
+606 
-613 GKNSLERAFYP
+613 
-624 RQAVIDQDAAT
+624 
-635 LVTGDYDH
+635 
-643 TKDLTV
+643 
-649 DNQVKMFNVAAAS
+649 
-662 LETIGGPNSN
+662 
-672 NYQEILHL
+672 
-680 TMGTTSFDKVFI
+680 
-692 GSAED
+692 
-697 AAKAETTTA
+697 
-706 ITEQKADLVVK
+706 
-717 ENAMGGT
+717 
-724 ATTDYL
+724 
-730 EKDVI
+730 
-735 FSFHSVKNNTWY
+735 
-747 ERVFNVSKTNG
+747 
-758 TLTITPVPSADY
+758 
-770 TAVDAALA
+770 
-778 TVPED
+778 
-783 LSIYTEETA
+783 
-792 NAVKVAVDAVKRD
+792 
-805 CTIYQQADVDK
+805 
-816 MAQDITDAVN
+816 ITDAVN

-848 VLRDGKLI
+848 ILRDGNLI
-856 VTLHGQG
+856 LTLHGTG

-877 NGDNRENWIA
+877 NGDNRDNWIA
-887 GEEINGKWQ
+887 GEEVNGKWQ

-1394 IKIRIK
+1394 FKIRIK

>member
-1 MKQRSKILLALFL
+1 MKQRSKILTALFL
-14 SASLAVTPV
+14 SASLAVTPA

-30 EDLDFTAVEEVDVV
+30 EDLDFAAVEEIDVV

-59 DDSVLADDSDLAA
+59 EDSVLAA
-72 DITTD
+72 DITTED
-77 DPDLTTDDFTVDTST
+77 SDLTTDEFTADTST
-92 FSADEADVFTSGE
+92 FSTDEADVFTSGE
-105 TSDQDVTE
+105 TSEQDVSE
-113 AKTHSIKVSV
+113 ARTHSIKVSV
-123 TNSEGVAS
+123 INSEGVAS

-172 DITAATQHKVDWY
+172 DIAAATQHKIDWY
-185 IADSSY
+185 VADSSY

-226 TFDTTSMADTDKSDV
+226 TFDTTSMADTDKNDV

-273 ETANAVTFAVNAL
+273 ETANAVTSAVKAL
-286 NGTYKAATQDDVDK
+286 SGTYKAATQDDVDK
-300 LATAITDAVNA
+300 LATA
-311 LVKKA
+311 
-316 VEEAKTHSIKVSVT
+316 
-330 NSEGVASGMYAMDD
+330 
-344 AIVTKQDD
+344 
-352 GTYLVKMHQASENRN
+352 
-367 YMALVNGTTADDI
+367 
-380 TAATQHK
+380 
-387 VDWYIADSSYYYTI
+387 
-401 PVASLSDTVY
+401 
-411 ASFSKTTNVNKGSK
+411 
-425 WSNVQTITFDT
+425 
-436 TSMADTDK
+436 
-444 SDVDASGMNKQ
+444 
-455 AALDYSSVD
+455 
-464 AALAT
+464 
-469 VPEDLSIYTDETAN
+469 
-483 AVTFAVNALNGTYK
+483 
-497 AATQDDVDKLATAI
+497 
-511 ADAVNALVEK
+511 
-521 GLLTVTNETLMF
+521 
-533 NVEKA
+533 
-538 VLRDGKLIVTLH
+538 
-550 GQGYHY
+550 
-556 LYKGTYEEAVANGDN
+556 
-571 RENWIAG
+571 
-578 EQINGKWQFTIPVA
+578 
-592 EGETFLPIV
+592 
-601 AISQN
+601 
-606 YLTKYEE
+606 
-613 GKNSLERAFYP
+613 
-624 RQAVIDQDAAT
+624 
-635 LVTGDYDH
+635 
-643 TKDLTV
+643 
-649 DNQVKMFNVAAAS
+649 
-662 LETIGGPNSN
+662 
-672 NYQEILHL
+672 
-680 TMGTTSFDKVFI
+680 
-692 GSAED
+692 
-697 AAKAETTTA
+697 
-706 ITEQKADLVVK
+706 
-717 ENAMGGT
+717 
-724 ATTDYL
+724 
-730 EKDVI
+730 
-735 FSFHSVKNNTWY
+735 
-747 ERVFNVSKTNG
+747 
-758 TLTITPVPSADY
+758 
-770 TAVDAALA
+770 
-778 TVPED
+778 
-783 LSIYTEETA
+783 
-792 NAVKVAVDAVKRD
+792 
-805 CTIYQQADVDK
+805 
-816 MAQDITDAVN
+816 ITDAVN

-848 VLRDGKLI
+848 ILRDGNLI
-856 VTLHGQG
+856 LTLHGTG

-877 NGDNRENWIA
+877 NGDNRDNWIA
-887 GEEINGKWQ
+887 GEEVNGKWQ

-1030 MGGEAT
+1030 MGGAAT

-1352 WSSSNTKLAT
+1352 WSSSNTKLAI

-1394 IKIRIK
+1394 FKIRIK

>member
-1 MKQRSKILLALFL
+1 MKQRSKILTALFL
-14 SASLAVTPV
+14 SASLAVTPA

-30 EDLDFTAVEEVDVV
+30 EDLDFAAVEEIDVV

-59 DDSVLADDSDLAA
+59 EDSVLAA
-72 DITTD
+72 DITTED
-77 DPDLTTDDFTVDTST
+77 SDLTTDEFTADTST

-105 TSDQDVTE
+105 TSEQDVSE
-113 AKTHSIKVSV
+113 ARTHSIKVSV
-123 TNSEGVAS
+123 INSSGVVS
-131 GMYAMDDAIVTKQ
+131 GMYAMDSAVVTRQ
-144 DDGTYLVKM
+144 DDGTYLVRM
-153 HQASENR
+153 HQTSVNR
-160 NYMALVNGTTAD
+160 NYMALTD
-172 DITAATQHKVDWY
+172 DKNKATNHEVDWY
-185 IADSSY
+185 VAGGDDGY
-191 YYTIPVASLSDTV
+191 WYTIPVASLTDPL
-204 YASFSKTTNV
+204 YASFSYTKNV
-214 NKGSKWSNVQTI
+214 NAGKAWGNVQTI
-226 TFDTTSMADTDKSDV
+226 TFDVSSMAETEERDAVASDI
-241 DASGMNKQAALD
+241 NKLPATNGPAD
-253 YSSVDAA
+253 YTSVDAA

-273 ETANAVTFAVNAL
+273 ETADAVRAAV
-286 NGTYKAATQDDVDK
+286 AAVKRDYTMAQQADVDK
-300 LATAITDAVNA
+300 MAQAITDAVNA

-380 TAATQHK
+380 AAATQHK
-387 VDWYIADSSYYYTI
+387 IDWYVADSSYYYTI

-444 SDVDASGMNKQ
+444 SDIDASGMNKQ

-483 AVTFAVNALNGTYK
+483 AVTSAVKALSGTYK
-497 AATQDDVDKLATAI
+497 AATQDDVDKLATA
-511 ADAVNALVEK
+511 
-521 GLLTVTNETLMF
+521 
-533 NVEKA
+533 
-538 VLRDGKLIVTLH
+538 
-550 GQGYHY
+550 
-556 LYKGTYEEAVANGDN
+556 
-571 RENWIAG
+571 
-578 EQINGKWQFTIPVA
+578 
-592 EGETFLPIV
+592 
-601 AISQN
+601 
-606 YLTKYEE
+606 
-613 GKNSLERAFYP
+613 
-624 RQAVIDQDAAT
+624 
-635 LVTGDYDH
+635 
-643 TKDLTV
+643 
-649 DNQVKMFNVAAAS
+649 
-662 LETIGGPNSN
+662 
-672 NYQEILHL
+672 
-680 TMGTTSFDKVFI
+680 
-692 GSAED
+692 
-697 AAKAETTTA
+697 
-706 ITEQKADLVVK
+706 
-717 ENAMGGT
+717 
-724 ATTDYL
+724 
-730 EKDVI
+730 
-735 FSFHSVKNNTWY
+735 
-747 ERVFNVSKTNG
+747 
-758 TLTITPVPSADY
+758 
-770 TAVDAALA
+770 
-778 TVPED
+778 
-783 LSIYTEETA
+783 
-792 NAVKVAVDAVKRD
+792 
-805 CTIYQQADVDK
+805 
-816 MAQDITDAVN
+816 ITDAVN

-848 VLRDGKLI
+848 ILRDGNLI
-856 VTLHGQG
+856 LTLHGTG

-877 NGDNRENWIA
+877 NGDNRDNWIA
-887 GEEINGKWQ
+887 GEEVNGKWQ

-928 ERAFYPRQAVIDQ
+928 KRAFYPRQAVIDQ

-1030 MGGEAT
+1030 MGGAAT

-1077 ADYTAVDAALAAVP
+1077 ADYTAVNAALAAVP

-1176 KVVWKSSNT
+1176 KVV
-1185 KVATVSANGTVKAV
+1185 
-1199 KAGTA
+1199 
-1204 VITATAGK
+1204 
-1212 VKATCKVTVANPVYK
+1212 
-1227 VTSIKLAAAPSRYI
+1227 
-1241 TAGKRVQLRA
+1241 
-1251 TITPSNATNK
+1251 
-1261 AVTWKSSNTRIAT
+1261 WKSSNTRIAT

-1394 IKIRIK
+1394 FKIRIK

>member
-1 MKQRSKILLALFL
+1 MKQRSKILTALFL
-14 SASLAVTPV
+14 SASLAVTPA

-30 EDLDFTAVEEVDVV
+30 EDLDFAAVEEIDVV

-59 DDSVLADDSDLAA
+59 EDSVLAA
-72 DITTD
+72 DITTED
-77 DPDLTTDDFTVDTST
+77 SDLTTDEFTADTST

-105 TSDQDVTE
+105 TSEQDVSE
-113 AKTHSIKVSV
+113 ARTHSIKVSV
-123 TNSEGVAS
+123 INSSGVAS
-131 GMYAMDDAIVTKQ
+131 GMYAMDSAVVTRQ
-144 DDGTYLVKM
+144 DDGTYLVRM
-153 HQASENR
+153 HQTSVNR
-160 NYMALVNGTTAD
+160 NYMALTD
-172 DITAATQHKVDWY
+172 DKNKATNHEVDWY
-185 IADSSY
+185 VAGGDDGY
-191 YYTIPVASLSDTV
+191 WYTIPVASLTDPL
-204 YASFSKTTNV
+204 YASFSYTKNV
-214 NKGSKWSNVQTI
+214 NAGKAWGNVQTI
-226 TFDTTSMADTDKSDV
+226 TFDVSSMAETEERDAVASDI
-241 DASGMNKQAALD
+241 NKLPATNGPAD
-253 YSSVDAA
+253 YTSVDAA

-273 ETANAVTFAVNAL
+273 ETANAVTSAVKAL
-286 NGTYKAATQDDVDK
+286 SGTYKAATQDDVDK
-300 LATAITDAVNA
+300 LATA
-311 LVKKA
+311 
-316 VEEAKTHSIKVSVT
+316 
-330 NSEGVASGMYAMDD
+330 
-344 AIVTKQDD
+344 
-352 GTYLVKMHQASENRN
+352 
-367 YMALVNGTTADDI
+367 
-380 TAATQHK
+380 
-387 VDWYIADSSYYYTI
+387 
-401 PVASLSDTVY
+401 
-411 ASFSKTTNVNKGSK
+411 
-425 WSNVQTITFDT
+425 
-436 TSMADTDK
+436 
-444 SDVDASGMNKQ
+444 
-455 AALDYSSVD
+455 
-464 AALAT
+464 
-469 VPEDLSIYTDETAN
+469 
-483 AVTFAVNALNGTYK
+483 
-497 AATQDDVDKLATAI
+497 
-511 ADAVNALVEK
+511 
-521 GLLTVTNETLMF
+521 
-533 NVEKA
+533 
-538 VLRDGKLIVTLH
+538 
-550 GQGYHY
+550 
-556 LYKGTYEEAVANGDN
+556 
-571 RENWIAG
+571 
-578 EQINGKWQFTIPVA
+578 
-592 EGETFLPIV
+592 
-601 AISQN
+601 
-606 YLTKYEE
+606 
-613 GKNSLERAFYP
+613 
-624 RQAVIDQDAAT
+624 
-635 LVTGDYDH
+635 
-643 TKDLTV
+643 
-649 DNQVKMFNVAAAS
+649 
-662 LETIGGPNSN
+662 
-672 NYQEILHL
+672 
-680 TMGTTSFDKVFI
+680 
-692 GSAED
+692 
-697 AAKAETTTA
+697 
-706 ITEQKADLVVK
+706 
-717 ENAMGGT
+717 
-724 ATTDYL
+724 
-730 EKDVI
+730 
-735 FSFHSVKNNTWY
+735 
-747 ERVFNVSKTNG
+747 
-758 TLTITPVPSADY
+758 
-770 TAVDAALA
+770 
-778 TVPED
+778 
-783 LSIYTEETA
+783 
-792 NAVKVAVDAVKRD
+792 
-805 CTIYQQADVDK
+805 
-816 MAQDITDAVN
+816 ITDAVN

-848 VLRDGKLI
+848 ILRDGNLI
-856 VTLHGQG
+856 LTLHGTG

-877 NGDNRENWIA
+877 NGDNRDNWIA
-887 GEEINGKWQ
+887 GEEVNGKWQ

-1030 MGGEAT
+1030 MGGAAT

-1394 IKIRIK
+1394 FKIRIK

>member
-1 MKQRSKILLALFL
+1 MKQRSKILTALFL
-14 SASLAVTPV
+14 SASLAVTPA

-30 EDLDFTAVEEVDVV
+30 EDLDFAAVEEIDVV

-59 DDSVLADDSDLAA
+59 EDSVLAA
-72 DITTD
+72 DITTED
-77 DPDLTTDDFTVDTST
+77 SDLTTDEFTADTST

-105 TSDQDVTE
+105 TSEQDVSE
-113 AKTHSIKVSV
+113 ARTHSIKVSV
-123 TNSEGVAS
+123 INSSGVAS
-131 GMYAMDDAIVTKQ
+131 GMYAMDSAVVTRQ
-144 DDGTYLVKM
+144 DDGTYLVRM
-153 HQASENR
+153 HQTSVNR
-160 NYMALVNGTTAD
+160 NYMALTD
-172 DITAATQHKVDWY
+172 DKNKATNHEVDWY
-185 IADSSY
+185 VAGGDDGY
-191 YYTIPVASLSDTV
+191 WYTIPVASLTDPL
-204 YASFSKTTNV
+204 YASFSYTKNV
-214 NKGSKWSNVQTI
+214 NAGKAWGNVQTI
-226 TFDTTSMADTDKSDV
+226 TFDVSSMAETEERDAVASDI
-241 DASGMNKQAALD
+241 NKLPATNGPAD
-253 YSSVDAA
+253 YTSVDAA

-273 ETANAVTFAVNAL
+273 ETA
-286 NGTYKAATQDDVDK
+286 
-300 LATAITDAVNA
+300 DAVRA
-311 LVKKA
+311 
-316 VEEAKTHSIKVSVT
+316 
-330 NSEGVASGMYAMDD
+330 
-344 AIVTKQDD
+344 
-352 GTYLVKMHQASENRN
+352 
-367 YMALVNGTTADDI
+367 
-380 TAATQHK
+380 
-387 VDWYIADSSYYYTI
+387 
-401 PVASLSDTVY
+401 
-411 ASFSKTTNVNKGSK
+411 
-425 WSNVQTITFDT
+425 
-436 TSMADTDK
+436 
-444 SDVDASGMNKQ
+444 
-455 AALDYSSVD
+455 
-464 AALAT
+464 
-469 VPEDLSIYTDETAN
+469 
-483 AVTFAVNALNGTYK
+483 
-497 AATQDDVDKLATAI
+497 
-511 ADAVNALVEK
+511 
-521 GLLTVTNETLMF
+521 
-533 NVEKA
+533 
-538 VLRDGKLIVTLH
+538 
-550 GQGYHY
+550 
-556 LYKGTYEEAVANGDN
+556 AVA
-571 RENWIAG
+571 
-578 EQINGKWQFTIPVA
+578 
-592 EGETFLPIV
+592 
-601 AISQN
+601 
-606 YLTKYEE
+606 
-613 GKNSLERAFYP
+613 
-624 RQAVIDQDAAT
+624 
-635 LVTGDYDH
+635 
-643 TKDLTV
+643 
-649 DNQVKMFNVAAAS
+649 
-662 LETIGGPNSN
+662 
-672 NYQEILHL
+672 
-680 TMGTTSFDKVFI
+680 
-692 GSAED
+692 
-697 AAKAETTTA
+697 
-706 ITEQKADLVVK
+706 
-717 ENAMGGT
+717 
-724 ATTDYL
+724 
-730 EKDVI
+730 
-735 FSFHSVKNNTWY
+735 
-747 ERVFNVSKTNG
+747 
-758 TLTITPVPSADY
+758 
-770 TAVDAALA
+770 
-778 TVPED
+778 
-783 LSIYTEETA
+783 
-792 NAVKVAVDAVKRD
+792 AVKRD
-805 CTIYQQADVDK
+805 YTMAQQADVDK
-816 MAQDITDAVN
+816 MAQAITDAVN

-848 VLRDGKLI
+848 ILRDGNLI
-856 VTLHGQG
+856 LTLHGTG

-877 NGDNRENWIA
+877 NGDNRDNWIA
-887 GEEINGKWQ
+887 GEEVNGKWQ

-1342 QGGSANRSLA
+1342 QGRSANRSLA

-1394 IKIRIK
+1394 FKIRIK

>member
-1 MKQRSKILLALFL
+1 MKQRSKILTALFL
-14 SASLAVTPV
+14 SASLAVTPA

-30 EDLDFTAVEEVDVV
+30 EDLDFAAVEEIDVV

-59 DDSVLADDSDLAA
+59 EDSVLAA
-72 DITTD
+72 DITTED
-77 DPDLTTDDFTVDTST
+77 SDLTTDEFTADTST
-92 FSADEADVFTSGE
+92 FSTDEADVFTSGE
-105 TSDQDVTE
+105 TSEQDVSE
-113 AKTHSIKVSV
+113 ARTHSIKVSV

-172 DITAATQHKVDWY
+172 DIAAATQHKIDWY
-185 IADSSY
+185 VADSSY

-226 TFDTTSMADTDKSDV
+226 TFDTTSMADTDKNDV

-273 ETANAVTFAVNAL
+273 ETANAVTSAVKAL
-286 NGTYKAATQDDVDK
+286 SGTYKAATQDDVDK
-300 LATAITDAVNA
+300 LATA
-311 LVKKA
+311 
-316 VEEAKTHSIKVSVT
+316 
-330 NSEGVASGMYAMDD
+330 
-344 AIVTKQDD
+344 
-352 GTYLVKMHQASENRN
+352 
-367 YMALVNGTTADDI
+367 
-380 TAATQHK
+380 
-387 VDWYIADSSYYYTI
+387 
-401 PVASLSDTVY
+401 
-411 ASFSKTTNVNKGSK
+411 
-425 WSNVQTITFDT
+425 
-436 TSMADTDK
+436 
-444 SDVDASGMNKQ
+444 
-455 AALDYSSVD
+455 
-464 AALAT
+464 
-469 VPEDLSIYTDETAN
+469 
-483 AVTFAVNALNGTYK
+483 
-497 AATQDDVDKLATAI
+497 
-511 ADAVNALVEK
+511 
-521 GLLTVTNETLMF
+521 
-533 NVEKA
+533 
-538 VLRDGKLIVTLH
+538 
-550 GQGYHY
+550 
-556 LYKGTYEEAVANGDN
+556 
-571 RENWIAG
+571 
-578 EQINGKWQFTIPVA
+578 
-592 EGETFLPIV
+592 
-601 AISQN
+601 
-606 YLTKYEE
+606 
-613 GKNSLERAFYP
+613 
-624 RQAVIDQDAAT
+624 
-635 LVTGDYDH
+635 
-643 TKDLTV
+643 
-649 DNQVKMFNVAAAS
+649 
-662 LETIGGPNSN
+662 
-672 NYQEILHL
+672 
-680 TMGTTSFDKVFI
+680 
-692 GSAED
+692 
-697 AAKAETTTA
+697 
-706 ITEQKADLVVK
+706 
-717 ENAMGGT
+717 
-724 ATTDYL
+724 
-730 EKDVI
+730 
-735 FSFHSVKNNTWY
+735 
-747 ERVFNVSKTNG
+747 
-758 TLTITPVPSADY
+758 
-770 TAVDAALA
+770 
-778 TVPED
+778 
-783 LSIYTEETA
+783 
-792 NAVKVAVDAVKRD
+792 
-805 CTIYQQADVDK
+805 
-816 MAQDITDAVN
+816 ITDAVN

-848 VLRDGKLI
+848 ILRDGNLI
-856 VTLHGQG
+856 LTLHGTG

-877 NGDNRENWIA
+877 NGDNRDNWIA
-887 GEEINGKWQ
+887 GEEVNGKWQ

-1030 MGGEAT
+1030 MGGAAT

-1342 QGGSANRSLA
+1342 QGGSSNRSLA

-1394 IKIRIK
+1394 FKIRIK

>member
-1 MKQRSKILLALFL
+1 MKQRSKILTALFL
-14 SASLAVTPV
+14 SASLAVTPA

-30 EDLDFTAVEEVDVV
+30 EDLDFAAVEEIDVV

-59 DDSVLADDSDLAA
+59 EDSVLAA
-72 DITTD
+72 DITTED
-77 DPDLTTDDFTVDTST
+77 SDLTTDEFTADTST

-105 TSDQDVTE
+105 TSEQDVSE
-113 AKTHSIKVSV
+113 ARTHSIKVSV

-172 DITAATQHKVDWY
+172 DIAAATQHKIDWY
-185 IADSSY
+185 VADSSY

-226 TFDTTSMADTDKSDV
+226 TFDTTSMADTDKNDV

-273 ETANAVTFAVNAL
+273 ETANAVTSAVKAL
-286 NGTYKAATQDDVDK
+286 SGTYTAATQDDVDK
-300 LATAITDAVNA
+300 LATA
-311 LVKKA
+311 
-316 VEEAKTHSIKVSVT
+316 
-330 NSEGVASGMYAMDD
+330 
-344 AIVTKQDD
+344 
-352 GTYLVKMHQASENRN
+352 
-367 YMALVNGTTADDI
+367 
-380 TAATQHK
+380 
-387 VDWYIADSSYYYTI
+387 
-401 PVASLSDTVY
+401 
-411 ASFSKTTNVNKGSK
+411 
-425 WSNVQTITFDT
+425 
-436 TSMADTDK
+436 
-444 SDVDASGMNKQ
+444 
-455 AALDYSSVD
+455 
-464 AALAT
+464 
-469 VPEDLSIYTDETAN
+469 
-483 AVTFAVNALNGTYK
+483 
-497 AATQDDVDKLATAI
+497 
-511 ADAVNALVEK
+511 
-521 GLLTVTNETLMF
+521 
-533 NVEKA
+533 
-538 VLRDGKLIVTLH
+538 
-550 GQGYHY
+550 
-556 LYKGTYEEAVANGDN
+556 
-571 RENWIAG
+571 
-578 EQINGKWQFTIPVA
+578 
-592 EGETFLPIV
+592 
-601 AISQN
+601 
-606 YLTKYEE
+606 
-613 GKNSLERAFYP
+613 
-624 RQAVIDQDAAT
+624 
-635 LVTGDYDH
+635 
-643 TKDLTV
+643 
-649 DNQVKMFNVAAAS
+649 
-662 LETIGGPNSN
+662 
-672 NYQEILHL
+672 
-680 TMGTTSFDKVFI
+680 
-692 GSAED
+692 
-697 AAKAETTTA
+697 
-706 ITEQKADLVVK
+706 
-717 ENAMGGT
+717 
-724 ATTDYL
+724 
-730 EKDVI
+730 
-735 FSFHSVKNNTWY
+735 
-747 ERVFNVSKTNG
+747 
-758 TLTITPVPSADY
+758 
-770 TAVDAALA
+770 
-778 TVPED
+778 
-783 LSIYTEETA
+783 
-792 NAVKVAVDAVKRD
+792 
-805 CTIYQQADVDK
+805 
-816 MAQDITDAVN
+816 ITDAVN

-848 VLRDGKLI
+848 ILRDGTLI
-856 VTLHGQG
+856 LTLHGTG

-877 NGDNRENWIA
+877 NGDNRDNWIA
-887 GEEINGKWQ
+887 GEEVNGKWQ

-986 ILHLTMGSDSFDK
+986 ILHLTMGSDSFDR

-1030 MGGEAT
+1030 MGGAAT

-1352 WSSSNTKLAT
+1352 WSSSNTKLAI

-1394 IKIRIK
+1394 FKIRIK

>member
-1 MKQRSKILLALFL
+1 MKQRSKILTALFL
-14 SASLAVTPV
+14 SASLAVTPA

-30 EDLDFTAVEEVDVV
+30 EDLDFAAVEEIDVV

-59 DDSVLADDSDLAA
+59 EDSVLAA
-72 DITTD
+72 DITTED
-77 DPDLTTDDFTVDTST
+77 SDLTTDEFTADTST
-92 FSADEADVFTSGE
+92 FSTDEADVFTSGE
-105 TSDQDVTE
+105 TSEQDVSE
-113 AKTHSIKVSV
+113 ARTHSIKVSV
-123 TNSEGVAS
+123 INSSGVAS
-131 GMYAMDDAIVTKQ
+131 GMYAMDSAVVTRQ
-144 DDGTYLVKM
+144 DDGTYLVRM
-153 HQASENR
+153 HQTSVNR
-160 NYMALVNGTTAD
+160 NYMALTD
-172 DITAATQHKVDWY
+172 DKNKATNHEVDWY
-185 IADSSY
+185 VAGGDDGY
-191 YYTIPVASLSDTV
+191 WYTIPVASLTDPL
-204 YASFSKTTNV
+204 YASFSYTKNV
-214 NKGSKWSNVQTI
+214 NAGKAWGNVQTI
-226 TFDTTSMADTDKSDV
+226 TFDVSSMAETEERDAVASDI
-241 DASGMNKQAALD
+241 NKLPATNGPAD
-253 YSSVDAA
+253 YTSVDAA

-273 ETANAVTFAVNAL
+273 ETADAVRAAV
-286 NGTYKAATQDDVDK
+286 AAVKRDYTMAQQADVDK
-300 LATAITDAVNA
+300 MAQAITDAVNA

-380 TAATQHK
+380 AAATQHK
-387 VDWYIADSSYYYTI
+387 IDWYVADSSYYYTI

-444 SDVDASGMNKQ
+444 NDVDASGMNKQ

-483 AVTFAVNALNGTYK
+483 AVTSAVKALSGTYK
-497 AATQDDVDKLATAI
+497 AATQDDVDKLATA
-511 ADAVNALVEK
+511 
-521 GLLTVTNETLMF
+521 
-533 NVEKA
+533 
-538 VLRDGKLIVTLH
+538 
-550 GQGYHY
+550 
-556 LYKGTYEEAVANGDN
+556 
-571 RENWIAG
+571 
-578 EQINGKWQFTIPVA
+578 
-592 EGETFLPIV
+592 
-601 AISQN
+601 
-606 YLTKYEE
+606 
-613 GKNSLERAFYP
+613 
-624 RQAVIDQDAAT
+624 
-635 LVTGDYDH
+635 
-643 TKDLTV
+643 
-649 DNQVKMFNVAAAS
+649 
-662 LETIGGPNSN
+662 
-672 NYQEILHL
+672 
-680 TMGTTSFDKVFI
+680 
-692 GSAED
+692 
-697 AAKAETTTA
+697 
-706 ITEQKADLVVK
+706 
-717 ENAMGGT
+717 
-724 ATTDYL
+724 
-730 EKDVI
+730 
-735 FSFHSVKNNTWY
+735 
-747 ERVFNVSKTNG
+747 
-758 TLTITPVPSADY
+758 
-770 TAVDAALA
+770 
-778 TVPED
+778 
-783 LSIYTEETA
+783 
-792 NAVKVAVDAVKRD
+792 
-805 CTIYQQADVDK
+805 
-816 MAQDITDAVN
+816 ITDAVN

-848 VLRDGKLI
+848 ILRDGNLI
-856 VTLHGQG
+856 LTLHGTG

-877 NGDNRENWIA
+877 NGDNRDNWIA
-887 GEEINGKWQ
+887 GEEVNGKWQ

-1030 MGGEAT
+1030 MGGAAT

-1212 VKATCKVTVANPVYK
+1212 ATCKVTVANPVYK

-1342 QGGSANRSLA
+1342 QGGSSNRSLA

-1394 IKIRIK
+1394 FKIRIK

>member
-1 MKQRSKILLALFL
+1 MKQRSKILTALFL
-14 SASLAVTPV
+14 SASLAVTPA

-30 EDLDFTAVEEVDVV
+30 EDLDFAAVEEIDVV

-59 DDSVLADDSDLAA
+59 EDSVLAA
-72 DITTD
+72 DITTED
-77 DPDLTTDDFTVDTST
+77 SDLTTDEFTADTST
-92 FSADEADVFTSGE
+92 FSTDEADVFTSGE
-105 TSDQDVTE
+105 TSEQDVSEARTHSIKVSVINSSGVASGMYAMDSAVVTRQDDGTYLVRMHQTSVNRNYMALTDDKNKATNHEVDWYVAGGDDGYWYTIPVASLTDPLYASFSYTKNVNAGKAWGNVQTITFDVSSMAETEERDAVASDINKLPATNGPADYTSVDAALATVPEDLSIYTDETADAVRAAVAAVKRDYTMAQQADVDKMAQAITDAVNALVKKAVEE

-123 TNSEGVAS
+123 TNSEGV
-131 GMYAMDDAIVTKQ
+131 
-144 DDGTYLVKM
+144 
-153 HQASENR
+153 
-160 NYMALVNGTTAD
+160 
-172 DITAATQHKVDWY
+172 
-185 IADSSY
+185 
-191 YYTIPVASLSDTV
+191 
-204 YASFSKTTNV
+204 
-214 NKGSKWSNVQTI
+214 
-226 TFDTTSMADTDKSDV
+226 
-241 DASGMNKQAALD
+241 ASGMNKQAALD

-273 ETANAVTFAVNAL
+273 ETANAVTSAVKAL
-286 NGTYKAATQDDVDK
+286 SGTYKAATQDDVDK
-300 LATAITDAVNA
+300 LATA
-311 LVKKA
+311 
-316 VEEAKTHSIKVSVT
+316 
-330 NSEGVASGMYAMDD
+330 
-344 AIVTKQDD
+344 
-352 GTYLVKMHQASENRN
+352 
-367 YMALVNGTTADDI
+367 
-380 TAATQHK
+380 
-387 VDWYIADSSYYYTI
+387 
-401 PVASLSDTVY
+401 
-411 ASFSKTTNVNKGSK
+411 
-425 WSNVQTITFDT
+425 
-436 TSMADTDK
+436 
-444 SDVDASGMNKQ
+444 
-455 AALDYSSVD
+455 
-464 AALAT
+464 
-469 VPEDLSIYTDETAN
+469 
-483 AVTFAVNALNGTYK
+483 
-497 AATQDDVDKLATAI
+497 
-511 ADAVNALVEK
+511 
-521 GLLTVTNETLMF
+521 
-533 NVEKA
+533 
-538 VLRDGKLIVTLH
+538 
-550 GQGYHY
+550 
-556 LYKGTYEEAVANGDN
+556 
-571 RENWIAG
+571 
-578 EQINGKWQFTIPVA
+578 
-592 EGETFLPIV
+592 
-601 AISQN
+601 
-606 YLTKYEE
+606 
-613 GKNSLERAFYP
+613 
-624 RQAVIDQDAAT
+624 
-635 LVTGDYDH
+635 
-643 TKDLTV
+643 
-649 DNQVKMFNVAAAS
+649 
-662 LETIGGPNSN
+662 
-672 NYQEILHL
+672 
-680 TMGTTSFDKVFI
+680 
-692 GSAED
+692 
-697 AAKAETTTA
+697 
-706 ITEQKADLVVK
+706 
-717 ENAMGGT
+717 
-724 ATTDYL
+724 
-730 EKDVI
+730 
-735 FSFHSVKNNTWY
+735 
-747 ERVFNVSKTNG
+747 
-758 TLTITPVPSADY
+758 
-770 TAVDAALA
+770 
-778 TVPED
+778 
-783 LSIYTEETA
+783 
-792 NAVKVAVDAVKRD
+792 
-805 CTIYQQADVDK
+805 
-816 MAQDITDAVN
+816 ITDAVN

-848 VLRDGKLI
+848 ILRDGNLI
-856 VTLHGQG
+856 LTLHGTG

-877 NGDNRENWIA
+877 NGDNRDNWIA
-887 GEEINGKWQ
+887 GEEVNGKWQ

-1030 MGGEAT
+1030 MGGAAT

-1394 IKIRIK
+1394 FKIRIK

>member
-1 MKQRSKILLALFL
+1 MKQRSKILTALFL
-14 SASLAVTPV
+14 SASLAVTPA

-30 EDLDFTAVEEVDVV
+30 EDLDFAAVEEIDVV

-59 DDSVLADDSDLAA
+59 EDSVLAA
-72 DITTD
+72 DITTED
-77 DPDLTTDDFTVDTST
+77 SDLTTDEFTADTST
-92 FSADEADVFTSGE
+92 FSTDEADVFTSGE
-105 TSDQDVTE
+105 TSEQDVSE
-113 AKTHSIKVSV
+113 ARTHSIKVSV
-123 TNSEGVAS
+123 INSSGVAS
-131 GMYAMDDAIVTKQ
+131 GMYAMDSAVVTRQ
-144 DDGTYLVKM
+144 DDGTYLVRM
-153 HQASENR
+153 HQTSVNR
-160 NYMALVNGTTAD
+160 NYMALTD
-172 DITAATQHKVDWY
+172 DKNKATNHEVDWY
-185 IADSSY
+185 VAGGDDGY
-191 YYTIPVASLSDTV
+191 WYTIPVASLTDPL
-204 YASFSKTTNV
+204 YASFSYTKNV
-214 NKGSKWSNVQTI
+214 NAGKAWGNVQTI
-226 TFDTTSMADTDKSDV
+226 TFDVSSMAETEERDAVASDI
-241 DASGMNKQAALD
+241 NKLPATNGPAD
-253 YSSVDAA
+253 YTSVDAA

-273 ETANAVTFAVNAL
+273 ETADAVRAAVKAL
-286 NGTYKAATQDDVDK
+286 SGTYKAATQDDVDK
-300 LATAITDAVNA
+300 LATA
-311 LVKKA
+311 
-316 VEEAKTHSIKVSVT
+316 
-330 NSEGVASGMYAMDD
+330 
-344 AIVTKQDD
+344 
-352 GTYLVKMHQASENRN
+352 
-367 YMALVNGTTADDI
+367 
-380 TAATQHK
+380 
-387 VDWYIADSSYYYTI
+387 
-401 PVASLSDTVY
+401 
-411 ASFSKTTNVNKGSK
+411 
-425 WSNVQTITFDT
+425 
-436 TSMADTDK
+436 
-444 SDVDASGMNKQ
+444 
-455 AALDYSSVD
+455 
-464 AALAT
+464 
-469 VPEDLSIYTDETAN
+469 
-483 AVTFAVNALNGTYK
+483 
-497 AATQDDVDKLATAI
+497 
-511 ADAVNALVEK
+511 
-521 GLLTVTNETLMF
+521 
-533 NVEKA
+533 
-538 VLRDGKLIVTLH
+538 
-550 GQGYHY
+550 
-556 LYKGTYEEAVANGDN
+556 
-571 RENWIAG
+571 
-578 EQINGKWQFTIPVA
+578 
-592 EGETFLPIV
+592 
-601 AISQN
+601 
-606 YLTKYEE
+606 
-613 GKNSLERAFYP
+613 
-624 RQAVIDQDAAT
+624 
-635 LVTGDYDH
+635 
-643 TKDLTV
+643 
-649 DNQVKMFNVAAAS
+649 
-662 LETIGGPNSN
+662 
-672 NYQEILHL
+672 
-680 TMGTTSFDKVFI
+680 
-692 GSAED
+692 
-697 AAKAETTTA
+697 
-706 ITEQKADLVVK
+706 
-717 ENAMGGT
+717 
-724 ATTDYL
+724 
-730 EKDVI
+730 
-735 FSFHSVKNNTWY
+735 
-747 ERVFNVSKTNG
+747 
-758 TLTITPVPSADY
+758 
-770 TAVDAALA
+770 
-778 TVPED
+778 
-783 LSIYTEETA
+783 
-792 NAVKVAVDAVKRD
+792 
-805 CTIYQQADVDK
+805 
-816 MAQDITDAVN
+816 ITDAVN

-848 VLRDGKLI
+848 ILRDGNLI
-856 VTLHGQG
+856 LTLHGTG

-877 NGDNRENWIA
+877 NGDNRDNWIA
-887 GEEINGKWQ
+887 GEEVNGKWQ

-1030 MGGEAT
+1030 MGGAAT

-1394 IKIRIK
+1394 FKIRIK

>member
-1 MKQRSKILLALFL
+1 MKQRSKILTALFL
-14 SASLAVTPV
+14 SASLAVTPA

-30 EDLDFTAVEEVDVV
+30 EDLDFAAVEEIDVV

-59 DDSVLADDSDLAA
+59 EDSVLAA
-72 DITTD
+72 DITTED
-77 DPDLTTDDFTVDTST
+77 SDLTTDEFTADTST

-105 TSDQDVTE
+105 TSEQDVSE
-113 AKTHSIKVSV
+113 ARTHSIKVSV
-123 TNSEGVAS
+123 INSSGVAS
-131 GMYAMDDAIVTKQ
+131 GMYAMDSAVVTRQ
-144 DDGTYLVKM
+144 DDGTYLVRM
-153 HQASENR
+153 HQTSVNR
-160 NYMALVNGTTAD
+160 NYMALTD
-172 DITAATQHKVDWY
+172 DKNKATNHEVDWY
-185 IADSSY
+185 VAGGDDGY
-191 YYTIPVASLSDTV
+191 WYTIPVASLTDPL
-204 YASFSKTTNV
+204 YASFSYTKNV
-214 NKGSKWSNVQTI
+214 NAGKAWGNVQTI
-226 TFDTTSMADTDKSDV
+226 TFDVSSMAETEERDAVASDINRLP
-241 DASGMNKQAALD
+241 ATNGPAD
-253 YSSVDAA
+253 YTSVDAA

-273 ETANAVTFAVNAL
+273 ETA
-286 NGTYKAATQDDVDK
+286 
-300 LATAITDAVNA
+300 DAVRA
-311 LVKKA
+311 
-316 VEEAKTHSIKVSVT
+316 
-330 NSEGVASGMYAMDD
+330 
-344 AIVTKQDD
+344 
-352 GTYLVKMHQASENRN
+352 
-367 YMALVNGTTADDI
+367 
-380 TAATQHK
+380 
-387 VDWYIADSSYYYTI
+387 
-401 PVASLSDTVY
+401 
-411 ASFSKTTNVNKGSK
+411 
-425 WSNVQTITFDT
+425 
-436 TSMADTDK
+436 
-444 SDVDASGMNKQ
+444 
-455 AALDYSSVD
+455 
-464 AALAT
+464 
-469 VPEDLSIYTDETAN
+469 
-483 AVTFAVNALNGTYK
+483 
-497 AATQDDVDKLATAI
+497 
-511 ADAVNALVEK
+511 
-521 GLLTVTNETLMF
+521 
-533 NVEKA
+533 
-538 VLRDGKLIVTLH
+538 
-550 GQGYHY
+550 
-556 LYKGTYEEAVANGDN
+556 AVA
-571 RENWIAG
+571 
-578 EQINGKWQFTIPVA
+578 
-592 EGETFLPIV
+592 
-601 AISQN
+601 
-606 YLTKYEE
+606 
-613 GKNSLERAFYP
+613 
-624 RQAVIDQDAAT
+624 
-635 LVTGDYDH
+635 
-643 TKDLTV
+643 
-649 DNQVKMFNVAAAS
+649 
-662 LETIGGPNSN
+662 
-672 NYQEILHL
+672 
-680 TMGTTSFDKVFI
+680 
-692 GSAED
+692 
-697 AAKAETTTA
+697 
-706 ITEQKADLVVK
+706 
-717 ENAMGGT
+717 
-724 ATTDYL
+724 
-730 EKDVI
+730 
-735 FSFHSVKNNTWY
+735 
-747 ERVFNVSKTNG
+747 
-758 TLTITPVPSADY
+758 
-770 TAVDAALA
+770 
-778 TVPED
+778 
-783 LSIYTEETA
+783 
-792 NAVKVAVDAVKRD
+792 AVKRD
-805 CTIYQQADVDK
+805 YTMAQQADVDK
-816 MAQDITDAVN
+816 MAQAITDAVN

-848 VLRDGKLI
+848 ILRDGNLI
-856 VTLHGQG
+856 LTLHGTG

-877 NGDNRENWIA
+877 NGDNRDNWIA
-887 GEEINGKWQ
+887 GEEVNGKWQ

-956 LTVDNSVKMFNV
+956 LTVDNQVKMFNV

-999 VFIGFA
+999 AFIGFA
-1005 KDAAKAE
+1005 EDAAKAE
-1012 TTADITDRKVS
+1012 TTTDITDRKVS

-1050 VKNGTWY
+1050 VKNNTWY

-1063 SKTNGTLTITPVAA
+1063 SKTNGTLTITPVPS
-1077 ADYTAVDAALAAVP
+1077 ADYTAVDAALATVP
-1091 KDLSI
+1091 EDLSI
-1096 YTDETVAA
+1096 YTDETANA
-1104 VRAAVDAVNKNCTV
+1104 VRAAVDAVNRNCTV

-1132 AAVKALVKKPVAAAK
+1132 AAVKALVKKSVAATK

-1153 SKKITT
+1153 SKKITA

-1204 VITATAGK
+1204 VITVTAGK

-1241 TAGKRVQLRA
+1241 TAGKKVQLRA
-1251 TITPSNATNK
+1251 TIAPSNATNK

-1394 IKIRIK
+1394 FKIRIK

>member
-1 MKQRSKILLALFL
+1 M
-14 SASLAVTPV
+14 
-23 ASVSVLA
+23 
-30 EDLDFTAVEEVDVV
+30 
-44 PEEEISDS
+44 
-52 EEVSTST
+52 
-59 DDSVLADDSDLAA
+59 
-72 DITTD
+72 
-77 DPDLTTDDFTVDTST
+77 
-92 FSADEADVFTSGE
+92 
-105 TSDQDVTE
+105 
-113 AKTHSIKVSV
+113 
-123 TNSEGVAS
+123 
-131 GMYAMDDAIVTKQ
+131 
-144 DDGTYLVKM
+144 
-153 HQASENR
+153 
-160 NYMALVNGTTAD
+160 
-172 DITAATQHKVDWY
+172 
-185 IADSSY
+185 
-191 YYTIPVASLSDTV
+191 
-204 YASFSKTTNV
+204 
-214 NKGSKWSNVQTI
+214 
-226 TFDTTSMADTDKSDV
+226 
-241 DASGMNKQAALD
+241 
-253 YSSVDAA
+253 
-260 LATVPEDLSIYTD
+260 
-273 ETANAVTFAVNAL
+273 
-286 NGTYKAATQDDVDK
+286 
-300 LATAITDAVNA
+300 
-311 LVKKA
+311 
-316 VEEAKTHSIKVSVT
+316 
-330 NSEGVASGMYAMDD
+330 
-344 AIVTKQDD
+344 
-352 GTYLVKMHQASENRN
+352 
-367 YMALVNGTTADDI
+367 
-380 TAATQHK
+380 
-387 VDWYIADSSYYYTI
+387 
-401 PVASLSDTVY
+401 
-411 ASFSKTTNVNKGSK
+411 
-425 WSNVQTITFDT
+425 
-436 TSMADTDK
+436 
-444 SDVDASGMNKQ
+444 
-455 AALDYSSVD
+455 
-464 AALAT
+464 
-469 VPEDLSIYTDETAN
+469 
-483 AVTFAVNALNGTYK
+483 
-497 AATQDDVDKLATAI
+497 
-511 ADAVNALVEK
+511 
-521 GLLTVTNETLMF
+521 
-533 NVEKA
+533 
-538 VLRDGKLIVTLH
+538 
-550 GQGYHY
+550 
-556 LYKGTYEEAVANGDN
+556 
-571 RENWIAG
+571 
-578 EQINGKWQFTIPVA
+578 
-592 EGETFLPIV
+592 
-601 AISQN
+601 
-606 YLTKYEE
+606 
-613 GKNSLERAFYP
+613 
-624 RQAVIDQDAAT
+624 
-635 LVTGDYDH
+635 
-643 TKDLTV
+643 
-649 DNQVKMFNVAAAS
+649 
-662 LETIGGPNSN
+662 
-672 NYQEILHL
+672 
-680 TMGTTSFDKVFI
+680 
-692 GSAED
+692 
-697 AAKAETTTA
+697 
-706 ITEQKADLVVK
+706 
-717 ENAMGGT
+717 
-724 ATTDYL
+724 
-730 EKDVI
+730 
-735 FSFHSVKNNTWY
+735 
-747 ERVFNVSKTNG
+747 
-758 TLTITPVPSADY
+758 
-770 TAVDAALA
+770 
-778 TVPED
+778 
-783 LSIYTEETA
+783 
-792 NAVKVAVDAVKRD
+792 
-805 CTIYQQADVDK
+805 
-816 MAQDITDAVN
+816 
-826 ALVERG
+826 
-832 LLTVTNETLM
+832 
-842 FNVEKA
+842 
-848 VLRDGKLI
+848 
-856 VTLHGQG
+856 
-863 YHYLYKGTYEEAVA
+863 
-877 NGDNRENWIA
+877 
-887 GEEINGKWQ
+887 
-896 FTVPVAEGET
+896 
-906 YLPIVAISNSYLTKY
+906 
-921 EEGKNSL
+921 
-928 ERAFYPRQAVIDQ
+928 IDQ

-1030 MGGEAT
+1030 MGGAAT

-1352 WSSSNTKLAT
+1352 WSSSNTKLAI

-1394 IKIRIK
+1394 FKIRIK

>member
-1 MKQRSKILLALFL
+1 MKQRSKILTALFL
-14 SASLAVTPV
+14 SASLAVTPA

-30 EDLDFTAVEEVDVV
+30 EDLDFAAVEEIDVV

-59 DDSVLADDSDLAA
+59 EDSVLAA
-72 DITTD
+72 DITTED
-77 DPDLTTDDFTVDTST
+77 SDLTTDEFTADTST

-105 TSDQDVTE
+105 TSEQNVTE
-113 AKTHSIKVSV
+113 ARTHSIKVSV
-123 TNSEGVAS
+123 INSSGVAS
-131 GMYAMDDAIVTKQ
+131 GMYAMDSAVVTRQ
-144 DDGTYLVKM
+144 DDGTYLVRM
-153 HQASENR
+153 HQTSVNR
-160 NYMALVNGTTAD
+160 NYMALTD
-172 DITAATQHKVDWY
+172 DKNKATNHEVDWY
-185 IADSSY
+185 VAGGDDGY
-191 YYTIPVASLSDTV
+191 WYTIPVASLTDPL
-204 YASFSKTTNV
+204 YASFSYTKNV
-214 NKGSKWSNVQTI
+214 NAGKAWGNVQTI
-226 TFDTTSMADTDKSDV
+226 TFDVSSMAETEERDAVASDINRLP
-241 DASGMNKQAALD
+241 ATNGPAD
-253 YSSVDAA
+253 YTAVDAA
-260 LATVPEDLSIYTD
+260 LVTVPEDLSIYTD
-273 ETANAVTFAVNAL
+273 ETA
-286 NGTYKAATQDDVDK
+286 
-300 LATAITDAVNA
+300 DAVRA
-311 LVKKA
+311 
-316 VEEAKTHSIKVSVT
+316 
-330 NSEGVASGMYAMDD
+330 
-344 AIVTKQDD
+344 
-352 GTYLVKMHQASENRN
+352 
-367 YMALVNGTTADDI
+367 
-380 TAATQHK
+380 
-387 VDWYIADSSYYYTI
+387 
-401 PVASLSDTVY
+401 
-411 ASFSKTTNVNKGSK
+411 
-425 WSNVQTITFDT
+425 
-436 TSMADTDK
+436 
-444 SDVDASGMNKQ
+444 
-455 AALDYSSVD
+455 
-464 AALAT
+464 
-469 VPEDLSIYTDETAN
+469 
-483 AVTFAVNALNGTYK
+483 
-497 AATQDDVDKLATAI
+497 
-511 ADAVNALVEK
+511 
-521 GLLTVTNETLMF
+521 
-533 NVEKA
+533 
-538 VLRDGKLIVTLH
+538 
-550 GQGYHY
+550 
-556 LYKGTYEEAVANGDN
+556 AVA
-571 RENWIAG
+571 
-578 EQINGKWQFTIPVA
+578 
-592 EGETFLPIV
+592 
-601 AISQN
+601 
-606 YLTKYEE
+606 
-613 GKNSLERAFYP
+613 
-624 RQAVIDQDAAT
+624 
-635 LVTGDYDH
+635 
-643 TKDLTV
+643 
-649 DNQVKMFNVAAAS
+649 
-662 LETIGGPNSN
+662 
-672 NYQEILHL
+672 
-680 TMGTTSFDKVFI
+680 
-692 GSAED
+692 
-697 AAKAETTTA
+697 
-706 ITEQKADLVVK
+706 
-717 ENAMGGT
+717 
-724 ATTDYL
+724 
-730 EKDVI
+730 
-735 FSFHSVKNNTWY
+735 
-747 ERVFNVSKTNG
+747 
-758 TLTITPVPSADY
+758 
-770 TAVDAALA
+770 
-778 TVPED
+778 
-783 LSIYTEETA
+783 
-792 NAVKVAVDAVKRD
+792 AVKRNY
-805 CTIYQQADVDK
+805 TMAQQADVDK
-816 MAQDITDAVN
+816 MAQAITDAVN

-848 VLRDGKLI
+848 ILRDGNLI
-856 VTLHGQG
+856 LTLHGTG

-877 NGDNRENWIA
+877 NGDNRDNWIA
-887 GEEINGKWQ
+887 GEEVNGKWQ

-999 VFIGFA
+999 AFIGFA
-1005 KDAAKAE
+1005 EDAAKAE
-1012 TTADITDRKVS
+1012 TTTDITDRKVS

-1241 TAGKRVQLRA
+1241 TAGKKVQLRA
-1251 TITPSNATNK
+1251 TIAPSNATNK

-1394 IKIRIK
+1394 FKIRIK